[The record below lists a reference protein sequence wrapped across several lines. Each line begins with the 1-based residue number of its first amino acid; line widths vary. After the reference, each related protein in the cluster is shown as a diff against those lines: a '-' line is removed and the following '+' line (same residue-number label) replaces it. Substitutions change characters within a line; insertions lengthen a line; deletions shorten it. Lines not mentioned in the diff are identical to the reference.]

1 MSTSEPVMVNN
12 GDRTYVSLH
21 THSTHSIGDGIST
34 PDDLAKRAAELG
46 MPAMA
51 LTDHGRMSGLVSFEK
66 ACHEHNVKPIMGME
80 AYCCGIGRSRTERKN
95 YTMDTRDLVGKPGH
109 EKSCYHLILLAKDET
124 GYDNLCRL
132 TTESYA
138 TGFYYKPRI
147 DYGLLHE
154 HRDGLIVCSACV
166 LGELSMAV
174 QDDDIDK
181 ARRVIDWFRG
191 EFGDDYFVEVQNHG
205 LPMELNAMRTLREL
219 ADDSDVRTIVTNDSH
234 YTLKGD
240 AKLQKTVMLINRH
253 KSWAD
258 ADVRGSF
265 FDDAS
270 VDGQRAIED
279 EHGGEGDSDPIF
291 ETSSELYVK
300 SYDEMVEA
308 LRPNG
313 GEDGRVER
321 ELANTLE
328 IAERCEYEI
337 PFIDPSDTDAYIL
350 PKYDVTTDVRYE
362 EYERSSF
369 AIPDYITK
377 ACVKELRD
385 EGHDE
390 VNEISDYLDAS
401 DMEALR
407 FLMWLCEDGMHR
419 RVIPK
424 IDAGGNPMPEEMWIR
439 NKPEGMHVIHTHKS
453 PDEQWVRHQVEA
465 GRTRDDMIQ
474 EYRDRLAY
482 ETGVVV
488 AKRFVNYF
496 LIVQSYVN
504 YVRAQGE
511 MVGPGRGCVTPDTM
525 ILTPNGA
532 KQISKMHVGDY
543 VYDEKGDICPITKV
557 HQYNVHESMTDLTI
571 FQGGHI
577 RLTDD
582 HMVLIAPAVH
592 TQHYEEASN
601 PNNKYRQYDDIAPMT
616 QRTWVHASQ
625 IHKGDWVFVPIPSRQ
640 RTIVDRFDL
649 AQFIPDNIKDRC
661 VVTDDAIIRH
671 VGFGN
676 GHSTN
681 ALCIH
686 AISRATGISRNA
698 LHDYIRN
705 RVVTQQATIS
715 RLNEYMLQYGLTAE
729 EWKMQFTGYHHD
741 EICPRYID
749 MNSDL
754 ARFVGYYI
762 ADGDVH
768 RGVIDLAF
776 NTNDTTYINEYAQ
789 LSQRIFGQQMSLEVH
804 ANKPNLTTGHITSPI
819 IAAFIKSLV
828 PDTVENKRIPQ
839 LFMEQNDAFT
849 LSLLTGLIDGDG
861 SIRDKGKIKYTS
873 ISKTLIY
880 QIRFLFLSLG
890 EIGTV
895 FTRHHVNHPTWHD
908 SYTLSY
914 TTSPLF
920 EKLFNVPDKKGRQGT
935 HTVTTID
942 GYICMR
948 VKNNAQFNYK
958 GTVYDLTVDTQSE
971 PSYTTEAGI
980 IHNSGAGSLLNYL
993 SGITSVDPIPN
1004 DLLFFRFLNKDRKGY
1019 PDIDVDFSSH
1029 GRDDILWPHLREVY
1043 GKDSTAM
1050 VAAYT
1055 YFWGKAA
1062 IKAASRVLFDCS
1074 SCRTM
1079 TPEQRRAGKDESITL
1094 SNALCDLIDNRPHLD
1109 LSDELTDETDANGR
1123 PLGNEPLK
1131 ALIKTDRRY
1140 QQIIDLALML
1150 QGMISGESQ
1159 HASAYI
1165 LSPHPIV
1172 DKLPL
1177 MVSKDERER
1186 STASGEPV
1194 QDYIIQYDG
1203 REIQDQLGYVK
1214 MDLLCINDLE
1224 VITQTIKKIHD
1235 AYGVDIDID
1244 NIPFD
1249 CKTTFD
1255 LLRQGK
1261 TAGVFQFDGSPVPK
1275 RLITEGKADSL
1286 NDLSMINA
1294 LDRPGALNMGMD
1306 KEFIERKRDKG
1317 KIEYFSPDAEDILKD
1332 TYGLACVA
1340 RDSIVMTSEGE
1351 KYIQDIH
1358 VGDKVL
1364 AEDCQWHNVS
1374 AWYDKG
1380 IRETLRIR
1388 TDFGGELVCTPD
1400 HKILTSDGW
1409 VRADQLRK
1417 GMLIK
1422 GAMPS
1427 DMPDGVNNVRS
1438 IEPLDLQDW
1447 LIGLFLADGHSPKHG
1462 VPNISCGSRENA
1474 ERIAEIARTVLPDMQ
1489 NIHLTMTDG
1498 REHGSGVTWHVVFAQ
1513 TPSGTHN
1520 GHFGKQAVQN
1530 DMNALLKQYGLFG
1543 KVKDEKKWPEKY
1555 SFSTIIGIIEG
1566 DGTDQAQIL
1575 TLKHHDLAYSVYK
1588 ALLEYGIHASIYL
1601 RGDKLAWIVS
1611 YSDIEHRIRPIARDY
1626 SGHDGCNGY
1635 YIPRKYLERYHD
1647 DMNIPYCIRVRYLA
1661 GKRNHM
1667 TPGVNLVKARQH
1679 FGWSCHD
1686 DEHPTWG
1693 KILSVMPD
1701 GMHHVY
1707 DITVDDNH
1715 SFLCNDLFLSNCFQ
1729 ESLMLLSENKNIV
1742 GFTPGEADTMRKI
1755 LAHKDKAKI
1764 KGIVG
1769 KAHDRAAQNNV
1780 PKEIVDEFCDMAV
1793 ASGSYSFNRSH
1804 SLAYALIAYRG
1815 AFLKTFFPDC
1825 FLSSVAQIKPQM
1837 KGKDK
1842 IPDYLNEARQL
1853 GVELRPPHVNWSDI
1867 GFSVPE
1873 PHVIAYGLERIK
1885 GVGAAAQTIVDERH
1899 AHGEFTDITDFCCR
1913 VPKSVTKTA
1922 LKALVS
1928 AGALDNLGWTRRAL
1942 EASVG
1947 DLAEFRKKWFKEREK
1962 NVGQLSLGLDIGTSV
1977 SATGDGS
1984 DDAGRT
1990 VSDVDAFYADG
2001 RHHNDHGTILMPPTT
2016 EEFPPYQMMER
2027 EHEAFGM
2034 YFSVT
2039 PEDWSQLARLEADE
2053 WLEGKRKES
2062 ARQNREGVEIGGKRY
2077 RIINVSDV
2085 PSLPDSM
2092 RVVFTAMVEDVT
2104 PKFGDTRGYRLFKS
2118 GKGAMVFLIDWG
2130 VGAEG
2135 RFGFSPSESRV
2146 RLTCFER
2153 VWNGMPKPSPNAVV
2167 LVWGRVNVSDKFP
2180 TSVIADGVRTLQYDA
2195 VRFQGRKERA
2205 DELMGRL
2212 RDIAARA
2219 SDPSSVAYLIPRVS
2233 LPDRNAYDR
2242 FVADHVMHAKYD
2254 DLYGMAIVTYD
2265 GCADDDSDRVMRLAQ
2280 TVGMVRYARDKYGAT
2295 VTKVRLPMAESE
2307 LARRF

>member
-34 PDDLAKRAAELG
+34 PGDLAKRAAELG

-95 YTMDTRDLVGKPGH
+95 YTMDTRDLAGKPGH

-147 DYGLLHE
+147 DYELLHE

-313 GEDGRVER
+313 GEGGRVER

-337 PFIDPSDTDAYIL
+337 PFIDPSDTDAYFL

-453 PDEQWVRHQVEA
+453 PDEQWVRKQVEA

-511 MVGPGRGCVTPDTM
+511 MVGPGRG
-525 ILTPNGA
+525 
-532 KQISKMHVGDY
+532 
-543 VYDEKGDICPITKV
+543 
-557 HQYNVHESMTDLTI
+557 
-571 FQGGHI
+571 
-577 RLTDD
+577 
-582 HMVLIAPAVH
+582 
-592 TQHYEEASN
+592 
-601 PNNKYRQYDDIAPMT
+601 
-616 QRTWVHASQ
+616 
-625 IHKGDWVFVPIPSRQ
+625 
-640 RTIVDRFDL
+640 
-649 AQFIPDNIKDRC
+649 
-661 VVTDDAIIRH
+661 
-671 VGFGN
+671 
-676 GHSTN
+676 
-681 ALCIH
+681 
-686 AISRATGISRNA
+686 
-698 LHDYIRN
+698 
-705 RVVTQQATIS
+705 
-715 RLNEYMLQYGLTAE
+715 
-729 EWKMQFTGYHHD
+729 
-741 EICPRYID
+741 
-749 MNSDL
+749 
-754 ARFVGYYI
+754 
-762 ADGDVH
+762 
-768 RGVIDLAF
+768 
-776 NTNDTTYINEYAQ
+776 
-789 LSQRIFGQQMSLEVH
+789 
-804 ANKPNLTTGHITSPI
+804 
-819 IAAFIKSLV
+819 
-828 PDTVENKRIPQ
+828 
-839 LFMEQNDAFT
+839 
-849 LSLLTGLIDGDG
+849 
-861 SIRDKGKIKYTS
+861 
-873 ISKTLIY
+873 
-880 QIRFLFLSLG
+880 
-890 EIGTV
+890 
-895 FTRHHVNHPTWHD
+895 
-908 SYTLSY
+908 
-914 TTSPLF
+914 
-920 EKLFNVPDKKGRQGT
+920 
-935 HTVTTID
+935 
-942 GYICMR
+942 
-948 VKNNAQFNYK
+948 
-958 GTVYDLTVDTQSE
+958 
-971 PSYTTEAGI
+971 
-980 IHNSGAGSLLNYL
+980 SGAGSLLNYL

-1294 LDRPGALNMGMD
+1294 LDRPGSLNMGMD

-1409 VRADQLRK
+1409 VRADHLSK

-1427 DMPDGVNNVRS
+1427 DMPHGANVRT
-1438 IEPLDLQDW
+1438 IEPFDYKDW
-1447 LIGLFLADGHSPKHG
+1447 LIGLFLADGHSPKLG

-1635 YIPRKYLERYHD
+1635 YIPCKYLERYHY
-1647 DMNIPYCIRVRYLA
+1647 DMNIPYCVRKRYL
-1661 GKRNHM
+1661 GGTKNHM
-1667 TPGVNLVKARQH
+1667 TPGVNIVKVRQH

-1693 KILSVMPD
+1693 KILSVIPD

-1764 KGIVG
+1764 QGIVN
-1769 KAHDRAAQNNV
+1769 KAHDRAAQNSV
-1780 PKEIVDEFCDMAV
+1780 PKETVDEFCDMAV

>member
-1 MSTSEPVMVNN
+1 MEAPATTATTSS
-12 GDRTYVSLH
+12 RTYVSLH

-80 AYCCGIGRSRTERKN
+80 AYCCGIGRSRTERTN
-95 YTMDTRDLVGKPGH
+95 YTMDTRDLAGKPGH

-147 DYGLLHE
+147 DYDLLHE

-205 LPMELNAMRTLREL
+205 LSMELSAMQTLREL

-313 GEDGRVER
+313 GENGRVEQ

-350 PKYDVTTDVRYE
+350 PRYDVTTDVRYE

-390 VNEISDYLDAS
+390 VNKVSDYLDAG

-407 FLMWLCEDGMHR
+407 FLMWLCEDGLRR

-424 IDAGGNPMPEEMWIR
+424 IDAGGNPMPDEMWIR

-453 PDEQWVRHQVEA
+453 PDEQWVRKQVEA

-511 MVGPGRGCVTPDTM
+511 MVGPGRG
-525 ILTPNGA
+525 
-532 KQISKMHVGDY
+532 
-543 VYDEKGDICPITKV
+543 
-557 HQYNVHESMTDLTI
+557 
-571 FQGGHI
+571 
-577 RLTDD
+577 
-582 HMVLIAPAVH
+582 
-592 TQHYEEASN
+592 
-601 PNNKYRQYDDIAPMT
+601 
-616 QRTWVHASQ
+616 
-625 IHKGDWVFVPIPSRQ
+625 
-640 RTIVDRFDL
+640 
-649 AQFIPDNIKDRC
+649 
-661 VVTDDAIIRH
+661 
-671 VGFGN
+671 
-676 GHSTN
+676 
-681 ALCIH
+681 
-686 AISRATGISRNA
+686 
-698 LHDYIRN
+698 
-705 RVVTQQATIS
+705 
-715 RLNEYMLQYGLTAE
+715 
-729 EWKMQFTGYHHD
+729 
-741 EICPRYID
+741 
-749 MNSDL
+749 
-754 ARFVGYYI
+754 
-762 ADGDVH
+762 
-768 RGVIDLAF
+768 
-776 NTNDTTYINEYAQ
+776 
-789 LSQRIFGQQMSLEVH
+789 
-804 ANKPNLTTGHITSPI
+804 
-819 IAAFIKSLV
+819 
-828 PDTVENKRIPQ
+828 
-839 LFMEQNDAFT
+839 
-849 LSLLTGLIDGDG
+849 
-861 SIRDKGKIKYTS
+861 
-873 ISKTLIY
+873 
-880 QIRFLFLSLG
+880 
-890 EIGTV
+890 
-895 FTRHHVNHPTWHD
+895 
-908 SYTLSY
+908 
-914 TTSPLF
+914 
-920 EKLFNVPDKKGRQGT
+920 
-935 HTVTTID
+935 
-942 GYICMR
+942 
-948 VKNNAQFNYK
+948 
-958 GTVYDLTVDTQSE
+958 
-971 PSYTTEAGI
+971 
-980 IHNSGAGSLLNYL
+980 SGAGSLLNYL

-1043 GKDSTAM
+1043 GNDSTAM

-1062 IKAASRVLFDCS
+1062 IKAAARVLFDCS
-1074 SCRTM
+1074 SCRMM

-1109 LSDELTDETDANGR
+1109 LSDELTDKTDANGR

-1275 RLITEGKADSL
+1275 RLITEGSADSL

-1306 KEFIERKRDKG
+1306 KEFIERKRDKS
-1317 KIEYFSPDAEDILKD
+1317 KIKYFSPDAEEVLKK

-1340 RDSIVMTSEGE
+1340 RDSIVMTSDGE
-1351 KYIQDIH
+1351 KPIQDIRI
-1358 VGDKVL
+1358 GDKVL

-1380 IRETLRIR
+1380 VRDTLRIR

-1427 DMPDGVNNVRS
+1427 DMPHGANVRT
-1438 IEPLDLQDW
+1438 IEPLDYKDW
-1447 LIGLFLADGHSPKHG
+1447 LIGLFLANGHSPKHG

-1489 NIHLTMTDG
+1489 NIHLTMADG
-1498 REHGSGVTWHVVFAQ
+1498 HKYGAGITWHVVFSQ

-1520 GHFGKQAVQN
+1520 GHFGKQAVRN

-1566 DGTDQAQIL
+1566 DGTDQTQIL

-1647 DMNIPYCIRVRYLA
+1647 DMNIPYCVRKRYL
-1661 GKRNHM
+1661 GGTKNHM
-1667 TPGVNLVKARQH
+1667 TPGVNIVKVRQH

-1693 KILSVMPD
+1693 KILSVVPD

-1755 LAHKDKAKI
+1755 LAHKDQSKI
-1764 KGIVG
+1764 NDVLK
-1769 KAHDRAAQNNV
+1769 KAHERAAQNNV
-1780 PKEIVDEFCDMAV
+1780 PEDVVNQFCDMAE
-1793 ASGSYSFNRSH
+1793 AAGKYNFNSSH

-1825 FLSSVAQIKPQM
+1825 FLSSVSQIKPQM

-1942 EASVG
+1942 EASVD

-1962 NVGQLSLGLDIGTSV
+1962 NVGQLSLGLDLGTSV
-1977 SATGDGS
+1977 SVPGNGG
-1984 DDAGRT
+1984 DDAVRT
-1990 VSDVDAFYADG
+1990 VSDVDALYADG

-2034 YFSVT
+2034 YFSVM
-2039 PEDWSQLARLEADE
+2039 PEDWSQLSRLEADE

-2062 ARQNREGVEIGGKRY
+2062 ARQNRDGVEIEGKRY
-2077 RIINVSDV
+2077 RMINVSDV
-2085 PSLPDSM
+2085 PLLPDSM

-2104 PKFGDTRGYRLFKS
+2104 PKFGDTRGYRLFKN
-2118 GKGAMVFLIDWG
+2118 GKGATVFLIDWG

-2153 VWNGMPKPSPNAVV
+2153 VWSGMPKPSPNSVV
-2167 LVWGRVNVSDKFP
+2167 LVWGRVSVSDKFP
-2180 TSVIADGVRTLQYDA
+2180 TSVIADGVRMLPYDA
-2195 VRFQGRKERA
+2195 VRFQGRKEQS

-2212 RDIAARA
+2212 REIAARE
-2219 SDPSSVAYLIPRVS
+2219 SDPASTAYLVPRVS
-2233 LPDRNAYDR
+2233 LPSRQAYDR
-2242 FVADHVMHAKYD
+2242 FVADPLMHAKYD
-2254 DLYGMAIVTYD
+2254 DLYGTAIVTYD
-2265 GCADDDSDRVMRLAQ
+2265 GCDDDDADHIMRLAQ
-2280 TVGMVRYARDKYGAT
+2280 TMGMVRYARDKYGAT
-2295 VTKVRLPMAESE
+2295 VTKVRLPIAESE

>member
-1 MSTSEPVMVNN
+1 MSTSEPVMANN

-95 YTMDTRDLVGKPGH
+95 YTMDTRDLAGKPGH

-407 FLMWLCEDGMHR
+407 FLMWLCEDGLRR

-453 PDEQWVRHQVEA
+453 PDEQWVRKQVEA

-511 MVGPGRGCVTPDTM
+511 MVGPGRG
-525 ILTPNGA
+525 
-532 KQISKMHVGDY
+532 
-543 VYDEKGDICPITKV
+543 
-557 HQYNVHESMTDLTI
+557 
-571 FQGGHI
+571 
-577 RLTDD
+577 
-582 HMVLIAPAVH
+582 
-592 TQHYEEASN
+592 
-601 PNNKYRQYDDIAPMT
+601 
-616 QRTWVHASQ
+616 
-625 IHKGDWVFVPIPSRQ
+625 
-640 RTIVDRFDL
+640 
-649 AQFIPDNIKDRC
+649 
-661 VVTDDAIIRH
+661 
-671 VGFGN
+671 
-676 GHSTN
+676 
-681 ALCIH
+681 
-686 AISRATGISRNA
+686 
-698 LHDYIRN
+698 
-705 RVVTQQATIS
+705 
-715 RLNEYMLQYGLTAE
+715 
-729 EWKMQFTGYHHD
+729 
-741 EICPRYID
+741 
-749 MNSDL
+749 
-754 ARFVGYYI
+754 
-762 ADGDVH
+762 
-768 RGVIDLAF
+768 
-776 NTNDTTYINEYAQ
+776 
-789 LSQRIFGQQMSLEVH
+789 
-804 ANKPNLTTGHITSPI
+804 
-819 IAAFIKSLV
+819 
-828 PDTVENKRIPQ
+828 
-839 LFMEQNDAFT
+839 
-849 LSLLTGLIDGDG
+849 
-861 SIRDKGKIKYTS
+861 
-873 ISKTLIY
+873 
-880 QIRFLFLSLG
+880 
-890 EIGTV
+890 
-895 FTRHHVNHPTWHD
+895 
-908 SYTLSY
+908 
-914 TTSPLF
+914 
-920 EKLFNVPDKKGRQGT
+920 
-935 HTVTTID
+935 
-942 GYICMR
+942 
-948 VKNNAQFNYK
+948 
-958 GTVYDLTVDTQSE
+958 
-971 PSYTTEAGI
+971 
-980 IHNSGAGSLLNYL
+980 SGAGSLLNYL

-1109 LSDELTDETDANGR
+1109 LNDELTDETDANGR

-1294 LDRPGALNMGMD
+1294 LDRPGSLNMGMD

-1409 VRADQLRK
+1409 VRADHLSK

-1427 DMPDGVNNVRS
+1427 DMPHGANVRT
-1438 IEPLDLQDW
+1438 IEPFDYKDW
-1447 LIGLFLADGHSPKHG
+1447 LIGLFLADGHSPKLG

-1635 YIPRKYLERYHD
+1635 YIPCKYLERYHY
-1647 DMNIPYCIRVRYLA
+1647 DMNIPYCVRKRYL
-1661 GKRNHM
+1661 GGTKNHM
-1667 TPGVNLVKARQH
+1667 TPGVNIVKVRQH

-1693 KILSVMPD
+1693 KILSVIPD

-1764 KGIVG
+1764 QGIVN
-1769 KAHDRAAQNNV
+1769 KAHDRAAQNSV
-1780 PKEIVDEFCDMAV
+1780 PKETVDEFCDMAV

>member
-1 MSTSEPVMVNN
+1 MSTSEPVMANN

-95 YTMDTRDLVGKPGH
+95 YTMDTRDLAGKPGH

-407 FLMWLCEDGMHR
+407 FLMWLCEDGLRR

-453 PDEQWVRHQVEA
+453 PDEQWVRKQVEA

-511 MVGPGRGCVTPDTM
+511 MVGPGRG
-525 ILTPNGA
+525 
-532 KQISKMHVGDY
+532 
-543 VYDEKGDICPITKV
+543 
-557 HQYNVHESMTDLTI
+557 
-571 FQGGHI
+571 
-577 RLTDD
+577 
-582 HMVLIAPAVH
+582 
-592 TQHYEEASN
+592 
-601 PNNKYRQYDDIAPMT
+601 
-616 QRTWVHASQ
+616 
-625 IHKGDWVFVPIPSRQ
+625 
-640 RTIVDRFDL
+640 
-649 AQFIPDNIKDRC
+649 
-661 VVTDDAIIRH
+661 
-671 VGFGN
+671 
-676 GHSTN
+676 
-681 ALCIH
+681 
-686 AISRATGISRNA
+686 
-698 LHDYIRN
+698 
-705 RVVTQQATIS
+705 
-715 RLNEYMLQYGLTAE
+715 
-729 EWKMQFTGYHHD
+729 
-741 EICPRYID
+741 
-749 MNSDL
+749 
-754 ARFVGYYI
+754 
-762 ADGDVH
+762 
-768 RGVIDLAF
+768 
-776 NTNDTTYINEYAQ
+776 
-789 LSQRIFGQQMSLEVH
+789 
-804 ANKPNLTTGHITSPI
+804 
-819 IAAFIKSLV
+819 
-828 PDTVENKRIPQ
+828 
-839 LFMEQNDAFT
+839 
-849 LSLLTGLIDGDG
+849 
-861 SIRDKGKIKYTS
+861 
-873 ISKTLIY
+873 
-880 QIRFLFLSLG
+880 
-890 EIGTV
+890 
-895 FTRHHVNHPTWHD
+895 
-908 SYTLSY
+908 
-914 TTSPLF
+914 
-920 EKLFNVPDKKGRQGT
+920 
-935 HTVTTID
+935 
-942 GYICMR
+942 
-948 VKNNAQFNYK
+948 
-958 GTVYDLTVDTQSE
+958 
-971 PSYTTEAGI
+971 
-980 IHNSGAGSLLNYL
+980 SGAGSLLNYL

-1109 LSDELTDETDANGR
+1109 LNDELTDETDANGR

-1294 LDRPGALNMGMD
+1294 LDRPGSLNMGMD

-1409 VRADQLRK
+1409 VRADHLSK

-1427 DMPDGVNNVRS
+1427 DMPHGANVRT
-1438 IEPLDLQDW
+1438 IEPFDYKDW
-1447 LIGLFLADGHSPKHG
+1447 LIGLFLADGHSPKLG

-1635 YIPRKYLERYHD
+1635 YIPCKYLERYHY
-1647 DMNIPYCIRVRYLA
+1647 DMNIPYCVRKRYL
-1661 GKRNHM
+1661 GGTKNHM
-1667 TPGVNLVKARQH
+1667 TPRVNIVKVRQH

-1693 KILSVMPD
+1693 KILSVIPD

-1764 KGIVG
+1764 QGIVN
-1769 KAHDRAAQNNV
+1769 KAHDRAAQNSV
-1780 PKEIVDEFCDMAV
+1780 PKETVDEFCDMAV

>member
-34 PDDLAKRAAELG
+34 PGDLAKRAAELG

-95 YTMDTRDLVGKPGH
+95 YTMDTRDLAGKPGH

-147 DYGLLHE
+147 DYELLHE

-313 GEDGRVER
+313 GEGGRVER

-337 PFIDPSDTDAYIL
+337 PFIDPSDTDAYFL

-385 EGHDE
+385 EGHEE

-453 PDEQWVRHQVEA
+453 PDEQWVKKQVEA

-511 MVGPGRGCVTPDTM
+511 MVGPGRG
-525 ILTPNGA
+525 
-532 KQISKMHVGDY
+532 
-543 VYDEKGDICPITKV
+543 
-557 HQYNVHESMTDLTI
+557 
-571 FQGGHI
+571 
-577 RLTDD
+577 
-582 HMVLIAPAVH
+582 
-592 TQHYEEASN
+592 
-601 PNNKYRQYDDIAPMT
+601 
-616 QRTWVHASQ
+616 
-625 IHKGDWVFVPIPSRQ
+625 
-640 RTIVDRFDL
+640 
-649 AQFIPDNIKDRC
+649 
-661 VVTDDAIIRH
+661 
-671 VGFGN
+671 
-676 GHSTN
+676 
-681 ALCIH
+681 
-686 AISRATGISRNA
+686 
-698 LHDYIRN
+698 
-705 RVVTQQATIS
+705 
-715 RLNEYMLQYGLTAE
+715 
-729 EWKMQFTGYHHD
+729 
-741 EICPRYID
+741 
-749 MNSDL
+749 
-754 ARFVGYYI
+754 
-762 ADGDVH
+762 
-768 RGVIDLAF
+768 
-776 NTNDTTYINEYAQ
+776 
-789 LSQRIFGQQMSLEVH
+789 
-804 ANKPNLTTGHITSPI
+804 
-819 IAAFIKSLV
+819 
-828 PDTVENKRIPQ
+828 
-839 LFMEQNDAFT
+839 
-849 LSLLTGLIDGDG
+849 
-861 SIRDKGKIKYTS
+861 
-873 ISKTLIY
+873 
-880 QIRFLFLSLG
+880 
-890 EIGTV
+890 
-895 FTRHHVNHPTWHD
+895 
-908 SYTLSY
+908 
-914 TTSPLF
+914 
-920 EKLFNVPDKKGRQGT
+920 
-935 HTVTTID
+935 
-942 GYICMR
+942 
-948 VKNNAQFNYK
+948 
-958 GTVYDLTVDTQSE
+958 
-971 PSYTTEAGI
+971 
-980 IHNSGAGSLLNYL
+980 SGAGSLLNYL

-1294 LDRPGALNMGMD
+1294 LDRPGSLNMGMD

-1409 VRADQLRK
+1409 VRADHLSK

-1427 DMPDGVNNVRS
+1427 DMPHGANVRT
-1438 IEPLDLQDW
+1438 IEPFDYKDW
-1447 LIGLFLADGHSPKHG
+1447 LIGLFLADGHSPKLG

-1635 YIPRKYLERYHD
+1635 YIPCKYLERYHY
-1647 DMNIPYCIRVRYLA
+1647 DMNIPYCVRKRYL
-1661 GKRNHM
+1661 GGTKNHM
-1667 TPGVNLVKARQH
+1667 TPGVNIVKVRQH

-1693 KILSVMPD
+1693 KILSVIPD

-1764 KGIVG
+1764 QGIVN
-1769 KAHDRAAQNNV
+1769 KAHDRAAQNSV
-1780 PKEIVDEFCDMAV
+1780 PKETVDEFCDMAV

>member
-1 MSTSEPVMVNN
+1 MVNN

-34 PDDLAKRAAELG
+34 PGDLAKRAAELG

-95 YTMDTRDLVGKPGH
+95 YTMDTRDLAGKPGH

-147 DYGLLHE
+147 DYELLHE

-313 GEDGRVER
+313 GEGGRVER

-337 PFIDPSDTDAYIL
+337 PFIDPSDTDAYFL

-453 PDEQWVRHQVEA
+453 PDEQWVRKQVEA

-511 MVGPGRGCVTPDTM
+511 MVGPGRG
-525 ILTPNGA
+525 
-532 KQISKMHVGDY
+532 
-543 VYDEKGDICPITKV
+543 
-557 HQYNVHESMTDLTI
+557 
-571 FQGGHI
+571 
-577 RLTDD
+577 
-582 HMVLIAPAVH
+582 
-592 TQHYEEASN
+592 
-601 PNNKYRQYDDIAPMT
+601 
-616 QRTWVHASQ
+616 
-625 IHKGDWVFVPIPSRQ
+625 
-640 RTIVDRFDL
+640 
-649 AQFIPDNIKDRC
+649 
-661 VVTDDAIIRH
+661 
-671 VGFGN
+671 
-676 GHSTN
+676 
-681 ALCIH
+681 
-686 AISRATGISRNA
+686 
-698 LHDYIRN
+698 
-705 RVVTQQATIS
+705 
-715 RLNEYMLQYGLTAE
+715 
-729 EWKMQFTGYHHD
+729 
-741 EICPRYID
+741 
-749 MNSDL
+749 
-754 ARFVGYYI
+754 
-762 ADGDVH
+762 
-768 RGVIDLAF
+768 
-776 NTNDTTYINEYAQ
+776 
-789 LSQRIFGQQMSLEVH
+789 
-804 ANKPNLTTGHITSPI
+804 
-819 IAAFIKSLV
+819 
-828 PDTVENKRIPQ
+828 
-839 LFMEQNDAFT
+839 
-849 LSLLTGLIDGDG
+849 
-861 SIRDKGKIKYTS
+861 
-873 ISKTLIY
+873 
-880 QIRFLFLSLG
+880 
-890 EIGTV
+890 
-895 FTRHHVNHPTWHD
+895 
-908 SYTLSY
+908 
-914 TTSPLF
+914 
-920 EKLFNVPDKKGRQGT
+920 
-935 HTVTTID
+935 
-942 GYICMR
+942 
-948 VKNNAQFNYK
+948 
-958 GTVYDLTVDTQSE
+958 
-971 PSYTTEAGI
+971 
-980 IHNSGAGSLLNYL
+980 SGAGSLLNYL

-1294 LDRPGALNMGMD
+1294 LDRPGSLNMGMD

-1409 VRADQLRK
+1409 VRADHLSK

-1427 DMPDGVNNVRS
+1427 DMPHGANVRT
-1438 IEPLDLQDW
+1438 IEPFDYKDW
-1447 LIGLFLADGHSPKHG
+1447 LIGLFLADGHSPKLG

-1635 YIPRKYLERYHD
+1635 YIPCKYLERYHY
-1647 DMNIPYCIRVRYLA
+1647 DMNIPYCVRKRYL
-1661 GKRNHM
+1661 GGTKNHM
-1667 TPGVNLVKARQH
+1667 TPGVNIVKVRQH

-1693 KILSVMPD
+1693 KILSVIPD

-1764 KGIVG
+1764 QGIVN
-1769 KAHDRAAQNNV
+1769 KAHDRAAQNSV
-1780 PKEIVDEFCDMAV
+1780 PKETVDEFCDMAV

>member
-34 PDDLAKRAAELG
+34 PGDLAKRAAELG

-95 YTMDTRDLVGKPGH
+95 YTMDTRDLAGKPGH

-147 DYGLLHE
+147 DYELLHE

-313 GEDGRVER
+313 GEGGRVER

-337 PFIDPSDTDAYIL
+337 PFIDPSDTDAYFL

-453 PDEQWVRHQVEA
+453 PDEQWVRKQVEA

-511 MVGPGRGCVTPDTM
+511 MVGPGRG
-525 ILTPNGA
+525 
-532 KQISKMHVGDY
+532 
-543 VYDEKGDICPITKV
+543 
-557 HQYNVHESMTDLTI
+557 
-571 FQGGHI
+571 
-577 RLTDD
+577 
-582 HMVLIAPAVH
+582 
-592 TQHYEEASN
+592 
-601 PNNKYRQYDDIAPMT
+601 
-616 QRTWVHASQ
+616 
-625 IHKGDWVFVPIPSRQ
+625 
-640 RTIVDRFDL
+640 
-649 AQFIPDNIKDRC
+649 
-661 VVTDDAIIRH
+661 
-671 VGFGN
+671 
-676 GHSTN
+676 
-681 ALCIH
+681 
-686 AISRATGISRNA
+686 
-698 LHDYIRN
+698 
-705 RVVTQQATIS
+705 
-715 RLNEYMLQYGLTAE
+715 
-729 EWKMQFTGYHHD
+729 
-741 EICPRYID
+741 
-749 MNSDL
+749 
-754 ARFVGYYI
+754 
-762 ADGDVH
+762 
-768 RGVIDLAF
+768 
-776 NTNDTTYINEYAQ
+776 
-789 LSQRIFGQQMSLEVH
+789 
-804 ANKPNLTTGHITSPI
+804 
-819 IAAFIKSLV
+819 
-828 PDTVENKRIPQ
+828 
-839 LFMEQNDAFT
+839 
-849 LSLLTGLIDGDG
+849 
-861 SIRDKGKIKYTS
+861 
-873 ISKTLIY
+873 
-880 QIRFLFLSLG
+880 
-890 EIGTV
+890 
-895 FTRHHVNHPTWHD
+895 
-908 SYTLSY
+908 
-914 TTSPLF
+914 
-920 EKLFNVPDKKGRQGT
+920 
-935 HTVTTID
+935 
-942 GYICMR
+942 
-948 VKNNAQFNYK
+948 
-958 GTVYDLTVDTQSE
+958 
-971 PSYTTEAGI
+971 
-980 IHNSGAGSLLNYL
+980 SGAGSLLNYL

-1294 LDRPGALNMGMD
+1294 LDRPGSLNMGMD

-1409 VRADQLRK
+1409 VRADHLSK

-1427 DMPDGVNNVRS
+1427 DMPHGANVRT
-1438 IEPLDLQDW
+1438 IEPFDYKDW
-1447 LIGLFLADGHSPKHG
+1447 LIGLFLADGHSPKLG

-1635 YIPRKYLERYHD
+1635 YIPCKYLERYHY
-1647 DMNIPYCIRVRYLA
+1647 DMNIPYCVRKRYL
-1661 GKRNHM
+1661 GGTKNHM
-1667 TPGVNLVKARQH
+1667 TPRVNIVKVRQH

-1693 KILSVMPD
+1693 KILSVIPD

-1764 KGIVG
+1764 QGIVN
-1769 KAHDRAAQNNV
+1769 KAHDRAAQNSV
-1780 PKEIVDEFCDMAV
+1780 PKETVDEFCDMAV

>member
-1 MSTSEPVMVNN
+1 MEGRMETPTTTATSNSH
-12 GDRTYVSLH
+12 TYVSLH

-34 PDDLAKRAAELG
+34 PDDLARRAAELG

-80 AYCCGIGRSRTERKN
+80 AYCCGIGRSRTERTN
-95 YTMDTRDLVGKPGH
+95 YTMETRDLAGKPGH

-147 DYGLLHE
+147 DYELLHE

-219 ADDSDVRTIVTNDSH
+219 ADDSDVRTVVTNDSH

-385 EGHDE
+385 EGHDD

-407 FLMWLCEDGMHR
+407 FLMWLCEDGLRR

-439 NKPEGMHVIHTHKS
+439 NKPKGMHVIHTHKS
-453 PDEQWVRHQVEA
+453 PDEQWVRKQVEA
-465 GRTRDDMIQ
+465 GKTRDDMIQ

-511 MVGPGRGCVTPDTM
+511 MVGPGRG
-525 ILTPNGA
+525 
-532 KQISKMHVGDY
+532 
-543 VYDEKGDICPITKV
+543 
-557 HQYNVHESMTDLTI
+557 
-571 FQGGHI
+571 
-577 RLTDD
+577 
-582 HMVLIAPAVH
+582 
-592 TQHYEEASN
+592 
-601 PNNKYRQYDDIAPMT
+601 
-616 QRTWVHASQ
+616 
-625 IHKGDWVFVPIPSRQ
+625 
-640 RTIVDRFDL
+640 
-649 AQFIPDNIKDRC
+649 
-661 VVTDDAIIRH
+661 
-671 VGFGN
+671 
-676 GHSTN
+676 
-681 ALCIH
+681 
-686 AISRATGISRNA
+686 
-698 LHDYIRN
+698 
-705 RVVTQQATIS
+705 
-715 RLNEYMLQYGLTAE
+715 
-729 EWKMQFTGYHHD
+729 
-741 EICPRYID
+741 
-749 MNSDL
+749 
-754 ARFVGYYI
+754 
-762 ADGDVH
+762 
-768 RGVIDLAF
+768 
-776 NTNDTTYINEYAQ
+776 
-789 LSQRIFGQQMSLEVH
+789 
-804 ANKPNLTTGHITSPI
+804 
-819 IAAFIKSLV
+819 
-828 PDTVENKRIPQ
+828 
-839 LFMEQNDAFT
+839 
-849 LSLLTGLIDGDG
+849 
-861 SIRDKGKIKYTS
+861 
-873 ISKTLIY
+873 
-880 QIRFLFLSLG
+880 
-890 EIGTV
+890 
-895 FTRHHVNHPTWHD
+895 
-908 SYTLSY
+908 
-914 TTSPLF
+914 
-920 EKLFNVPDKKGRQGT
+920 
-935 HTVTTID
+935 
-942 GYICMR
+942 
-948 VKNNAQFNYK
+948 
-958 GTVYDLTVDTQSE
+958 
-971 PSYTTEAGI
+971 
-980 IHNSGAGSLLNYL
+980 SGAGSLLNYL

-1294 LDRPGALNMGMD
+1294 LDRPGSLNMGMD

-1317 KIEYFSPDAEDILKD
+1317 KIEYFSPDAEDVLKD

-1409 VRADQLRK
+1409 VRADQLSK

-1427 DMPDGVNNVRS
+1427 DMPHGANVRT
-1438 IEPLDLQDW
+1438 IEPIDYKDW
-1447 LIGLFLADGHSPKHG
+1447 LVGLFLANGHSPKLG

-1489 NIHLTMTDG
+1489 NIHLTMADG
-1498 REHGSGVTWHVVFAQ
+1498 HKYGAGITWHVVFSQ

-1566 DGTDQAQIL
+1566 DGTDQTQIL

-1601 RGDKLAWIVS
+1601 RRDKLAWIVS

-1647 DMNIPYCIRVRYLA
+1647 DMSIPYCVRKRYLS
-1661 GKRNHM
+1661 GTKNHM
-1667 TPGVNLVKARQH
+1667 TPGVNIVKVRQH

-1764 KGIVG
+1764 QGIVD

-1793 ASGSYSFNRSH
+1793 ASGSYSFNHCLSGDTLLYRAGASNKDKKFPTNEITVEEVYRRFNASAARNSHDASIRAEDPNDGLFVICRDADGRARKHKVKNVFKQGVQPLYEVKLENGKSGKFTANHRLQTADGTYKRVDKLVIGEDTLWCCDFVYEKDHANASTNCTNGKHLGTTRTMGRVKRGQKGYPTYLSKIVSIEYVGDDMTYDVEIDSVEHNFFANGICSHNSH

-1885 GVGAAAQTIVDERH
+1885 GVGVAAQTIVDERH

-1928 AGALDNLGWTRRAL
+1928 AGALDGLGWTRRAL

-1947 DLAEFRKKWFKEREK
+1947 DLAEFRKKWFKDKEK
-1962 NVGQLSLGLDIGTSV
+1962 NTGQLSLGLDLGTSV
-1977 SATGDGS
+1977 SIPGN
-1984 DDAGRT
+1984 DAVRT
-1990 VSDVDAFYADG
+1990 TSNIDAFYADG

-2039 PEDWSQLARLEADE
+2039 PEDWSQLSRLEADE
-2053 WLEGKRKES
+2053 WLEKKRKES
-2062 ARQNREGVEIGGKRY
+2062 AHQDRDGVEIEGKRY
-2077 RIINVSDV
+2077 QMINVSDV

-2118 GKGAMVFLIDWG
+2118 GKGATVFLIDWG

-2153 VWNGMPKPSPNAVV
+2153 VWNGMPKPSPNSIV

-2180 TSVIADGVRTLQYDA
+2180 TSVIADGVRMLPYDT
-2195 VRFQGRKERA
+2195 VRFQGRKEQA
-2205 DELMGRL
+2205 DELMSRL

-2219 SDPSSVAYLIPRVS
+2219 NDPASTAYLVPRVS
-2233 LPDRNAYDR
+2233 LPNKHAYDR
-2242 FVADHVMHAKYD
+2242 FVADQLMHAKYD
-2254 DLYGMAIVTYD
+2254 DLYGTAIVTYD
-2265 GCADDDSDRVMRLAQ
+2265 GCDDDDANHVMRLAQ
-2280 TVGMVRYARDKYGAT
+2280 TMGMVRYARDKYGAT
-2295 VTKVRLPMAESE
+2295 VTKVRLPIAESE

>member
-1235 AYGVDIDID
+1235 AYGVDIDVGR
-1244 NIPFD
+1244 P
-1249 CKTTFD
+1249 CQSASSQRE
-1255 LLRQGK
+1255 RQ
-1261 TAGVFQFDGSPVPK
+1261 TA
-1275 RLITEGKADSL
+1275 
-1286 NDLSMINA
+1286 
-1294 LDRPGALNMGMD
+1294 
-1306 KEFIERKRDKG
+1306 
-1317 KIEYFSPDAEDILKD
+1317 
-1332 TYGLACVA
+1332 
-1340 RDSIVMTSEGE
+1340 
-1351 KYIQDIH
+1351 
-1358 VGDKVL
+1358 
-1364 AEDCQWHNVS
+1364 
-1374 AWYDKG
+1374 
-1380 IRETLRIR
+1380 
-1388 TDFGGELVCTPD
+1388 
-1400 HKILTSDGW
+1400 
-1409 VRADQLRK
+1409 
-1417 GMLIK
+1417 
-1422 GAMPS
+1422 
-1427 DMPDGVNNVRS
+1427 
-1438 IEPLDLQDW
+1438 
-1447 LIGLFLADGHSPKHG
+1447 
-1462 VPNISCGSRENA
+1462 
-1474 ERIAEIARTVLPDMQ
+1474 
-1489 NIHLTMTDG
+1489 
-1498 REHGSGVTWHVVFAQ
+1498 
-1513 TPSGTHN
+1513 
-1520 GHFGKQAVQN
+1520 
-1530 DMNALLKQYGLFG
+1530 
-1543 KVKDEKKWPEKY
+1543 
-1555 SFSTIIGIIEG
+1555 
-1566 DGTDQAQIL
+1566 
-1575 TLKHHDLAYSVYK
+1575 
-1588 ALLEYGIHASIYL
+1588 
-1601 RGDKLAWIVS
+1601 
-1611 YSDIEHRIRPIARDY
+1611 
-1626 SGHDGCNGY
+1626 
-1635 YIPRKYLERYHD
+1635 
-1647 DMNIPYCIRVRYLA
+1647 
-1661 GKRNHM
+1661 
-1667 TPGVNLVKARQH
+1667 
-1679 FGWSCHD
+1679 
-1686 DEHPTWG
+1686 
-1693 KILSVMPD
+1693 
-1701 GMHHVY
+1701 
-1707 DITVDDNH
+1707 
-1715 SFLCNDLFLSNCFQ
+1715 
-1729 ESLMLLSENKNIV
+1729 
-1742 GFTPGEADTMRKI
+1742 
-1755 LAHKDKAKI
+1755 
-1764 KGIVG
+1764 
-1769 KAHDRAAQNNV
+1769 
-1780 PKEIVDEFCDMAV
+1780 
-1793 ASGSYSFNRSH
+1793 
-1804 SLAYALIAYRG
+1804 
-1815 AFLKTFFPDC
+1815 
-1825 FLSSVAQIKPQM
+1825 
-1837 KGKDK
+1837 
-1842 IPDYLNEARQL
+1842 
-1853 GVELRPPHVNWSDI
+1853 
-1867 GFSVPE
+1867 
-1873 PHVIAYGLERIK
+1873 
-1885 GVGAAAQTIVDERH
+1885 
-1899 AHGEFTDITDFCCR
+1899 
-1913 VPKSVTKTA
+1913 
-1922 LKALVS
+1922 
-1928 AGALDNLGWTRRAL
+1928 
-1942 EASVG
+1942 
-1947 DLAEFRKKWFKEREK
+1947 
-1962 NVGQLSLGLDIGTSV
+1962 
-1977 SATGDGS
+1977 
-1984 DDAGRT
+1984 
-1990 VSDVDAFYADG
+1990 
-2001 RHHNDHGTILMPPTT
+2001 
-2016 EEFPPYQMMER
+2016 
-2027 EHEAFGM
+2027 
-2034 YFSVT
+2034 
-2039 PEDWSQLARLEADE
+2039 
-2053 WLEGKRKES
+2053 
-2062 ARQNREGVEIGGKRY
+2062 
-2077 RIINVSDV
+2077 
-2085 PSLPDSM
+2085 
-2092 RVVFTAMVEDVT
+2092 
-2104 PKFGDTRGYRLFKS
+2104 
-2118 GKGAMVFLIDWG
+2118 
-2130 VGAEG
+2130 
-2135 RFGFSPSESRV
+2135 
-2146 RLTCFER
+2146 
-2153 VWNGMPKPSPNAVV
+2153 
-2167 LVWGRVNVSDKFP
+2167 
-2180 TSVIADGVRTLQYDA
+2180 
-2195 VRFQGRKERA
+2195 
-2205 DELMGRL
+2205 
-2212 RDIAARA
+2212 
-2219 SDPSSVAYLIPRVS
+2219 
-2233 LPDRNAYDR
+2233 
-2242 FVADHVMHAKYD
+2242 
-2254 DLYGMAIVTYD
+2254 
-2265 GCADDDSDRVMRLAQ
+2265 
-2280 TVGMVRYARDKYGAT
+2280 
-2295 VTKVRLPMAESE
+2295 
-2307 LARRF
+2307 

>member
-1 MSTSEPVMVNN
+1 MSTSEPVMANN

-66 ACHEHNVKPIMGME
+66 ACHEYNVKPIMGME
-80 AYCCGIGRSRTERKN
+80 AYCCGIGRSRTKRKN
-95 YTMDTRDLVGKPGH
+95 YTMDTRDLAGKPGH

-219 ADDSDVRTIVTNDSH
+219 ADDNDVRTIVTNDSH

-337 PFIDPSDTDAYIL
+337 PFIDPSDTDAYFL

-385 EGHDE
+385 EGHEE
-390 VNEISDYLDAS
+390 VNEVSDYLDAS

-407 FLMWLCEDGMHR
+407 FLMWLCEDGLR
-419 RVIPK
+419 KRVIPK
-424 IDAGGNPMPEEMWIR
+424 INAGGNPMPEEMWIR

-453 PDEQWVRHQVEA
+453 PDEQWVKKQVEA
-465 GRTRDDMIQ
+465 GKTRDDMIQ

-511 MVGPGRGCVTPDTM
+511 MVGPGRG
-525 ILTPNGA
+525 
-532 KQISKMHVGDY
+532 
-543 VYDEKGDICPITKV
+543 
-557 HQYNVHESMTDLTI
+557 
-571 FQGGHI
+571 
-577 RLTDD
+577 
-582 HMVLIAPAVH
+582 
-592 TQHYEEASN
+592 
-601 PNNKYRQYDDIAPMT
+601 
-616 QRTWVHASQ
+616 
-625 IHKGDWVFVPIPSRQ
+625 
-640 RTIVDRFDL
+640 
-649 AQFIPDNIKDRC
+649 
-661 VVTDDAIIRH
+661 
-671 VGFGN
+671 
-676 GHSTN
+676 
-681 ALCIH
+681 
-686 AISRATGISRNA
+686 
-698 LHDYIRN
+698 
-705 RVVTQQATIS
+705 
-715 RLNEYMLQYGLTAE
+715 
-729 EWKMQFTGYHHD
+729 
-741 EICPRYID
+741 
-749 MNSDL
+749 
-754 ARFVGYYI
+754 
-762 ADGDVH
+762 
-768 RGVIDLAF
+768 
-776 NTNDTTYINEYAQ
+776 
-789 LSQRIFGQQMSLEVH
+789 
-804 ANKPNLTTGHITSPI
+804 
-819 IAAFIKSLV
+819 
-828 PDTVENKRIPQ
+828 
-839 LFMEQNDAFT
+839 
-849 LSLLTGLIDGDG
+849 
-861 SIRDKGKIKYTS
+861 
-873 ISKTLIY
+873 
-880 QIRFLFLSLG
+880 
-890 EIGTV
+890 
-895 FTRHHVNHPTWHD
+895 
-908 SYTLSY
+908 
-914 TTSPLF
+914 
-920 EKLFNVPDKKGRQGT
+920 
-935 HTVTTID
+935 
-942 GYICMR
+942 
-948 VKNNAQFNYK
+948 
-958 GTVYDLTVDTQSE
+958 
-971 PSYTTEAGI
+971 
-980 IHNSGAGSLLNYL
+980 SGASSLLNYL

-1029 GRDDILWPHLREVY
+1029 GRDDILWPHLREAY

-1109 LSDELTDETDANGR
+1109 LRDELTDETDANGR

-1409 VRADQLRK
+1409 VRADQLSK

-1427 DMPDGVNNVRS
+1427 DMPHGANVRT
-1438 IEPLDLQDW
+1438 IEPIDYKDW

-1462 VPNISCGSRENA
+1462 VPKISCGSRENA

-1498 REHGSGVTWHVVFAQ
+1498 REHGLGVTWHVVFAQ

-1530 DMNALLKQYGLFG
+1530 DMNTLLKQYGLFG

-1566 DGTDQAQIL
+1566 DGTDQTQIL

-1611 YSDIEHRIRPIARDY
+1611 YSDVEHRIRPIARDY

-1667 TPGVNLVKARQH
+1667 TPGVSIVKARQH

-1693 KILSVMPD
+1693 KILSVVPD

-1764 KGIVG
+1764 KGIVD
-1769 KAHDRAAQNNV
+1769 KAHDRAAQNSV

-1928 AGALDNLGWTRRAL
+1928 AGALDNIGWTRRAL

-2062 ARQNREGVEIGGKRY
+2062 ARQNREGIEIGGKRY

-2118 GKGAMVFLIDWG
+2118 GKGATVFLIDWG

-2153 VWNGMPKPSPNAVV
+2153 VWNGMSKPSPNAVV

-2233 LPDRNAYDR
+2233 LPDRKTYDR

-2265 GCADDDSDRVMRLAQ
+2265 GCADDDSDRIMRLAQ

>member
-1 MSTSEPVMVNN
+1 METPTTTATSNSH
-12 GDRTYVSLH
+12 TYVSLH

-34 PDDLAKRAAELG
+34 PDDLARRAAELG

-80 AYCCGIGRSRTERKN
+80 AYCCGIGRSRTERTN
-95 YTMDTRDLVGKPGH
+95 YTMETRDLAGKPGH

-147 DYGLLHE
+147 DYELLHE

-219 ADDSDVRTIVTNDSH
+219 ADDSDVRTVVTNDSH

-385 EGHDE
+385 EGHDD

-407 FLMWLCEDGMHR
+407 FLMWLCEDGLRR

-439 NKPEGMHVIHTHKS
+439 NKPKGMHVIHTHKS
-453 PDEQWVRHQVEA
+453 PDEQWVRKQVEA
-465 GRTRDDMIQ
+465 GKTRDDMIQ

-511 MVGPGRGCVTPDTM
+511 MVGPGRG
-525 ILTPNGA
+525 
-532 KQISKMHVGDY
+532 
-543 VYDEKGDICPITKV
+543 
-557 HQYNVHESMTDLTI
+557 
-571 FQGGHI
+571 
-577 RLTDD
+577 
-582 HMVLIAPAVH
+582 
-592 TQHYEEASN
+592 
-601 PNNKYRQYDDIAPMT
+601 
-616 QRTWVHASQ
+616 
-625 IHKGDWVFVPIPSRQ
+625 
-640 RTIVDRFDL
+640 
-649 AQFIPDNIKDRC
+649 
-661 VVTDDAIIRH
+661 
-671 VGFGN
+671 
-676 GHSTN
+676 
-681 ALCIH
+681 
-686 AISRATGISRNA
+686 
-698 LHDYIRN
+698 
-705 RVVTQQATIS
+705 
-715 RLNEYMLQYGLTAE
+715 
-729 EWKMQFTGYHHD
+729 
-741 EICPRYID
+741 
-749 MNSDL
+749 
-754 ARFVGYYI
+754 
-762 ADGDVH
+762 
-768 RGVIDLAF
+768 
-776 NTNDTTYINEYAQ
+776 
-789 LSQRIFGQQMSLEVH
+789 
-804 ANKPNLTTGHITSPI
+804 
-819 IAAFIKSLV
+819 
-828 PDTVENKRIPQ
+828 
-839 LFMEQNDAFT
+839 
-849 LSLLTGLIDGDG
+849 
-861 SIRDKGKIKYTS
+861 
-873 ISKTLIY
+873 
-880 QIRFLFLSLG
+880 
-890 EIGTV
+890 
-895 FTRHHVNHPTWHD
+895 
-908 SYTLSY
+908 
-914 TTSPLF
+914 
-920 EKLFNVPDKKGRQGT
+920 
-935 HTVTTID
+935 
-942 GYICMR
+942 
-948 VKNNAQFNYK
+948 
-958 GTVYDLTVDTQSE
+958 
-971 PSYTTEAGI
+971 
-980 IHNSGAGSLLNYL
+980 SGAGSLLNYL

-1294 LDRPGALNMGMD
+1294 LDRPGSLNMGMD

-1317 KIEYFSPDAEDILKD
+1317 KIEYFSPDAEDVLKD

-1409 VRADQLRK
+1409 VRADQLSK

-1427 DMPDGVNNVRS
+1427 DMPHGANVRT
-1438 IEPLDLQDW
+1438 IEPIDYKDW
-1447 LIGLFLADGHSPKHG
+1447 LVGLFLANGHSPKLG

-1489 NIHLTMTDG
+1489 NIHLTMADG
-1498 REHGSGVTWHVVFAQ
+1498 HKYGAGITWHVVFSQ

-1566 DGTDQAQIL
+1566 DGTDQTQIL

-1601 RGDKLAWIVS
+1601 RRDKLAWIVS

-1647 DMNIPYCIRVRYLA
+1647 DMSIPYCVRKRYLS
-1661 GKRNHM
+1661 GTKNHM
-1667 TPGVNLVKARQH
+1667 TPGVNIVKVRQH

-1764 KGIVG
+1764 QGIVD

-1793 ASGSYSFNRSH
+1793 ASGSYSFNHCLSGDTLLYRAGASNKDKKFPTNEITVEEVYRRFNASAARNSHDASIRAEDPNDGLFVICRDADGRARKHKVKNVFKQGVQPLYEVKLENGKSGKFTANHRLQTADGTYKRVDKLVIGEDTLWCCDFVYEKDHANASTNCTNGKHLGTTRTMGRVKRGQKGYPTYLSKIVSIEYVGDDMTYDVEIDSVEHNFFANGICSHNSH

-1885 GVGAAAQTIVDERH
+1885 GVGVAAQTIVDERH

-1928 AGALDNLGWTRRAL
+1928 AGALDGLGWTRRAL

-1947 DLAEFRKKWFKEREK
+1947 DLAEFRKKWFKDKEK
-1962 NVGQLSLGLDIGTSV
+1962 NTGQLSLGLDLGTSV
-1977 SATGDGS
+1977 SIPGN
-1984 DDAGRT
+1984 DAVRT
-1990 VSDVDAFYADG
+1990 TSNIDAFYADG

-2039 PEDWSQLARLEADE
+2039 PEDWSQLSRLEADE
-2053 WLEGKRKES
+2053 WLEKKRKES
-2062 ARQNREGVEIGGKRY
+2062 AHQDRDGVEIEGKRY
-2077 RIINVSDV
+2077 QMINVSDV

-2118 GKGAMVFLIDWG
+2118 GKGATVFLIDWG

-2153 VWNGMPKPSPNAVV
+2153 VWNGMPKPSPNSIV

-2180 TSVIADGVRTLQYDA
+2180 TSVIADGVRMLPYDT
-2195 VRFQGRKERA
+2195 VRFQGRKEQA
-2205 DELMGRL
+2205 DELMSRL

-2219 SDPSSVAYLIPRVS
+2219 NDPASTAYLVPRVS
-2233 LPDRNAYDR
+2233 LPNKHAYDR
-2242 FVADHVMHAKYD
+2242 FVADQLMHAKYD
-2254 DLYGMAIVTYD
+2254 DLYGTAIVTYD
-2265 GCADDDSDRVMRLAQ
+2265 GCDDDDANHVMRLAQ
-2280 TVGMVRYARDKYGAT
+2280 TMGMVRYARDKYGAT
-2295 VTKVRLPMAESE
+2295 VTKVRLPIAESE

>member
-1 MSTSEPVMVNN
+1 METSAPTATSSSH
-12 GDRTYVSLH
+12 TYVSLH

-34 PDDLAKRAAELG
+34 PDDLARRAAELG

-80 AYCCGIGRSRTERKN
+80 AYCCGIGRSRTERTN
-95 YTMDTRDLVGKPGH
+95 YTMDTRDLTGKPGH

-147 DYGLLHE
+147 DYELLHE

-174 QDDDIDK
+174 QDNDIDK

-265 FDDAS
+265 FDDTS

-407 FLMWLCEDGMHR
+407 FLMWLCEDGLR
-419 RVIPK
+419 KRVIPK

-453 PDEQWVRHQVEA
+453 PDEQWVRKQVEA

-474 EYRDRLAY
+474 EYSDRLAY

-511 MVGPGRGCVTPDTM
+511 MVGPGRG
-525 ILTPNGA
+525 
-532 KQISKMHVGDY
+532 
-543 VYDEKGDICPITKV
+543 
-557 HQYNVHESMTDLTI
+557 
-571 FQGGHI
+571 
-577 RLTDD
+577 
-582 HMVLIAPAVH
+582 
-592 TQHYEEASN
+592 
-601 PNNKYRQYDDIAPMT
+601 
-616 QRTWVHASQ
+616 
-625 IHKGDWVFVPIPSRQ
+625 
-640 RTIVDRFDL
+640 
-649 AQFIPDNIKDRC
+649 
-661 VVTDDAIIRH
+661 
-671 VGFGN
+671 
-676 GHSTN
+676 
-681 ALCIH
+681 
-686 AISRATGISRNA
+686 
-698 LHDYIRN
+698 
-705 RVVTQQATIS
+705 
-715 RLNEYMLQYGLTAE
+715 
-729 EWKMQFTGYHHD
+729 
-741 EICPRYID
+741 
-749 MNSDL
+749 
-754 ARFVGYYI
+754 
-762 ADGDVH
+762 
-768 RGVIDLAF
+768 
-776 NTNDTTYINEYAQ
+776 
-789 LSQRIFGQQMSLEVH
+789 
-804 ANKPNLTTGHITSPI
+804 
-819 IAAFIKSLV
+819 
-828 PDTVENKRIPQ
+828 
-839 LFMEQNDAFT
+839 
-849 LSLLTGLIDGDG
+849 
-861 SIRDKGKIKYTS
+861 
-873 ISKTLIY
+873 
-880 QIRFLFLSLG
+880 
-890 EIGTV
+890 
-895 FTRHHVNHPTWHD
+895 
-908 SYTLSY
+908 
-914 TTSPLF
+914 
-920 EKLFNVPDKKGRQGT
+920 
-935 HTVTTID
+935 
-942 GYICMR
+942 
-948 VKNNAQFNYK
+948 
-958 GTVYDLTVDTQSE
+958 
-971 PSYTTEAGI
+971 
-980 IHNSGAGSLLNYL
+980 SGAGSLLNYL

-1109 LSDELTDETDANGR
+1109 LNDELTDETDANGR

-1186 STASGEPV
+1186 STASGVPV

-1294 LDRPGALNMGMD
+1294 LDRPGSLNMGMD

-1332 TYGLACVA
+1332 TYGLA
-1340 RDSIVMTSEGE
+1340 
-1351 KYIQDIH
+1351 
-1358 VGDKVL
+1358 
-1364 AEDCQWHNVS
+1364 
-1374 AWYDKG
+1374 
-1380 IRETLRIR
+1380 
-1388 TDFGGELVCTPD
+1388 
-1400 HKILTSDGW
+1400 
-1409 VRADQLRK
+1409 
-1417 GMLIK
+1417 
-1422 GAMPS
+1422 
-1427 DMPDGVNNVRS
+1427 
-1438 IEPLDLQDW
+1438 
-1447 LIGLFLADGHSPKHG
+1447 
-1462 VPNISCGSRENA
+1462 
-1474 ERIAEIARTVLPDMQ
+1474 
-1489 NIHLTMTDG
+1489 
-1498 REHGSGVTWHVVFAQ
+1498 
-1513 TPSGTHN
+1513 
-1520 GHFGKQAVQN
+1520 
-1530 DMNALLKQYGLFG
+1530 
-1543 KVKDEKKWPEKY
+1543 
-1555 SFSTIIGIIEG
+1555 
-1566 DGTDQAQIL
+1566 
-1575 TLKHHDLAYSVYK
+1575 
-1588 ALLEYGIHASIYL
+1588 
-1601 RGDKLAWIVS
+1601 
-1611 YSDIEHRIRPIARDY
+1611 
-1626 SGHDGCNGY
+1626 
-1635 YIPRKYLERYHD
+1635 
-1647 DMNIPYCIRVRYLA
+1647 
-1661 GKRNHM
+1661 
-1667 TPGVNLVKARQH
+1667 
-1679 FGWSCHD
+1679 
-1686 DEHPTWG
+1686 
-1693 KILSVMPD
+1693 
-1701 GMHHVY
+1701 
-1707 DITVDDNH
+1707 
-1715 SFLCNDLFLSNCFQ
+1715 CFQ

-1764 KGIVG
+1764 KGIVD

-1793 ASGSYSFNRSH
+1793 ASGSYSFNHCLSGDTLLYRAGTSDKDKKFSTNEITVEEVYRRFNASAARNSPDAPIRRKYRTEDPNNGLFVICRDADGRARQHKVKNVFKQGVQPLYEVKLENGKSGKFTANHRLQVADGTYKRVDELVIGEDALWCCDFVYEKDHDRYTLTNASTNGASGKYLGATRTMGRVKRGQQGYPTYLSKIVSIEYVGEDMTYDVEIDSVEHNFFANGICSHNSH

-1928 AGALDNLGWTRRAL
+1928 AGALDGLGWTRRAL

-1947 DLAEFRKKWFKEREK
+1947 DLAEFRKKWFKDKEK
-1962 NVGQLSLGLDIGTSV
+1962 NTGQMSLGLDLGTSI
-1977 SATGDGS
+1977 SIPGN
-1984 DDAGRT
+1984 DAVRT
-1990 VSDVDAFYADG
+1990 TSNIDAFYADG

-2039 PEDWSQLARLEADE
+2039 PEDWSQLSRLEADE
-2053 WLEGKRKES
+2053 WLEKKRKES
-2062 ARQNREGVEIGGKRY
+2062 AHQDRDGVEIEGKRY
-2077 RIINVSDV
+2077 QMINVSDV

-2092 RVVFTAMVEDVT
+2092 HVVFTAMVEDVT

-2118 GKGAMVFLIDWG
+2118 GKGATVFLIDWG

-2146 RLTCFER
+2146 HLTCFER
-2153 VWNGMPKPSPNAVV
+2153 VWNGMPKPSPNSIV

-2180 TSVIADGVRTLQYDA
+2180 TSVIADGVRMLPYDT
-2195 VRFQGRKERA
+2195 VRFQGRKEQA
-2205 DELMGRL
+2205 DELMSRL

-2219 SDPSSVAYLIPRVS
+2219 NDPASTAYLVPRVS
-2233 LPDRNAYDR
+2233 LPNKHAYDR
-2242 FVADHVMHAKYD
+2242 FVADQLMHAKYD
-2254 DLYGMAIVTYD
+2254 DLYGTAIVTYD
-2265 GCADDDSDRVMRLAQ
+2265 GCDDDDANHIMRLAQ
-2280 TVGMVRYARDKYGAT
+2280 TMGMVRYARDKYGAT
-2295 VTKVRLPMAESE
+2295 VTKVRLPIADSE

>member
-1 MSTSEPVMVNN
+1 METSAPTATSSSH
-12 GDRTYVSLH
+12 TYVSLH

-34 PDDLAKRAAELG
+34 PDDLARRAAELG

-80 AYCCGIGRSRTERKN
+80 AYCCGIGRSRTERTN
-95 YTMDTRDLVGKPGH
+95 YTMDTRDLAGKPGH

-147 DYGLLHE
+147 DYELLHE

-174 QDDDIDK
+174 QDNDIDK

-265 FDDAS
+265 FDDTS
-270 VDGQRAIED
+270 IDGQRAIED

-407 FLMWLCEDGMHR
+407 FLMWLCEDGLRR

-439 NKPEGMHVIHTHKS
+439 NKPKGMHVIHTHKS
-453 PDEQWVRHQVEA
+453 PDEQWVRKQVEA

-511 MVGPGRGCVTPDTM
+511 MVGPGRG
-525 ILTPNGA
+525 
-532 KQISKMHVGDY
+532 
-543 VYDEKGDICPITKV
+543 
-557 HQYNVHESMTDLTI
+557 
-571 FQGGHI
+571 
-577 RLTDD
+577 
-582 HMVLIAPAVH
+582 
-592 TQHYEEASN
+592 
-601 PNNKYRQYDDIAPMT
+601 
-616 QRTWVHASQ
+616 
-625 IHKGDWVFVPIPSRQ
+625 
-640 RTIVDRFDL
+640 
-649 AQFIPDNIKDRC
+649 
-661 VVTDDAIIRH
+661 
-671 VGFGN
+671 
-676 GHSTN
+676 
-681 ALCIH
+681 
-686 AISRATGISRNA
+686 
-698 LHDYIRN
+698 
-705 RVVTQQATIS
+705 
-715 RLNEYMLQYGLTAE
+715 
-729 EWKMQFTGYHHD
+729 
-741 EICPRYID
+741 
-749 MNSDL
+749 
-754 ARFVGYYI
+754 
-762 ADGDVH
+762 
-768 RGVIDLAF
+768 
-776 NTNDTTYINEYAQ
+776 
-789 LSQRIFGQQMSLEVH
+789 
-804 ANKPNLTTGHITSPI
+804 
-819 IAAFIKSLV
+819 
-828 PDTVENKRIPQ
+828 
-839 LFMEQNDAFT
+839 
-849 LSLLTGLIDGDG
+849 
-861 SIRDKGKIKYTS
+861 
-873 ISKTLIY
+873 
-880 QIRFLFLSLG
+880 
-890 EIGTV
+890 
-895 FTRHHVNHPTWHD
+895 
-908 SYTLSY
+908 
-914 TTSPLF
+914 
-920 EKLFNVPDKKGRQGT
+920 
-935 HTVTTID
+935 
-942 GYICMR
+942 
-948 VKNNAQFNYK
+948 
-958 GTVYDLTVDTQSE
+958 
-971 PSYTTEAGI
+971 
-980 IHNSGAGSLLNYL
+980 SGAGSLLNYL

-1123 PLGNEPLK
+1123 PLGNELLK

-1294 LDRPGALNMGMD
+1294 LDRPGSLNMGMD

-1340 RDSIVMTSEGE
+1340 QDSIVMTSEGE

-1358 VGDKVL
+1358 AGDKVL

-1409 VRADQLRK
+1409 VRADQLSK

-1427 DMPDGVNNVRS
+1427 DMPHGANVRT
-1438 IEPLDLQDW
+1438 IEPLDYKDW
-1447 LIGLFLADGHSPKHG
+1447 LIGLFLANGHSPKHG

-1489 NIHLTMTDG
+1489 NIHLTMADG
-1498 REHGSGVTWHVVFAQ
+1498 HKYGAGITWHVVFSQ

-1566 DGTDQAQIL
+1566 DGTDQTQIL

-1635 YIPRKYLERYHD
+1635 YIPRKYLERYHYD
-1647 DMNIPYCIRVRYLA
+1647 RNIPYCVRKRYL
-1661 GKRNHM
+1661 GGTKNHM
-1667 TPGVNLVKARQH
+1667 TPGVNIVKVRQH

-1693 KILSVMPD
+1693 KILSVVPD

-1764 KGIVG
+1764 KGIVD

-1793 ASGSYSFNRSH
+1793 ASGSYSFNHCLSGDTLLYRAGTSDKDKKFPTNEITVEEVYRRFNASAARNSPDAPIRRKYRAEDPNNGLFVICRDADGRARQHKVKNVFKQGVQPLYEVKLENGKSGKFTANHRLQVADGTYKRVDELVIGEDALWCCDFVYEKDHDRYTLTNASANCTNGKHLGTTRTMGRVKRGQKGYPTYLSKIVSIEYVGEDMTYDVEIDSVEHNFFANGICSHNSH

-1885 GVGAAAQTIVDERH
+1885 GVGVAAQTIVDERH

-1928 AGALDNLGWTRRAL
+1928 AGALDGLGWTRRAL

-1947 DLAEFRKKWFKEREK
+1947 DLAEFRKKWFKDKEK
-1962 NVGQLSLGLDIGTSV
+1962 NTGQMSLGLDLGTSI
-1977 SATGDGS
+1977 SIPGN
-1984 DDAGRT
+1984 DAVRT
-1990 VSDVDAFYADG
+1990 TSNIDAFYADG

-2039 PEDWSQLARLEADE
+2039 PEDWSQLSRLEADE
-2053 WLEGKRKES
+2053 WLEKKRKES
-2062 ARQNREGVEIGGKRY
+2062 AHQDRDGVEIEGKRY
-2077 RIINVSDV
+2077 QMINVSDV

-2092 RVVFTAMVEDVT
+2092 HVVFTAMVEDVT

-2118 GKGAMVFLIDWG
+2118 GKGATVFLIDWG

-2146 RLTCFER
+2146 HLTCFER
-2153 VWNGMPKPSPNAVV
+2153 VWNGMPKPSPNSIV

-2180 TSVIADGVRTLQYDA
+2180 TSVIADGVRMLPYDT
-2195 VRFQGRKERA
+2195 VRFQDRKEQA
-2205 DELMGRL
+2205 DELMSRL
-2212 RDIAARA
+2212 RDIAVRA
-2219 SDPSSVAYLIPRVS
+2219 NDPASTAYLVPRVS
-2233 LPDRNAYDR
+2233 LPNKHAYDR
-2242 FVADHVMHAKYD
+2242 FVADQLMHAKYD
-2254 DLYGMAIVTYD
+2254 DLYGTAIVTYD
-2265 GCADDDSDRVMRLAQ
+2265 GCDDDDANHIMRLAQ
-2280 TVGMVRYARDKYGAT
+2280 TMGMVRYARDKYGAT
-2295 VTKVRLPMAESE
+2295 VTKVRLPIAESE

>member
-1 MSTSEPVMVNN
+1 METPATTATSNSH
-12 GDRTYVSLH
+12 TYVSLH

-34 PDDLAKRAAELG
+34 PDDLARRAAELG

-80 AYCCGIGRSRTERKN
+80 AYCCGIGRSRTERTN
-95 YTMDTRDLVGKPGH
+95 YTMDTRDLAGKPGH

-147 DYGLLHE
+147 DYELLHE

-205 LPMELNAMRTLREL
+205 LPMELNAMQTLREL

-385 EGHDE
+385 EGHDD

-407 FLMWLCEDGMHR
+407 FLMWLCEDGLRR

-439 NKPEGMHVIHTHKS
+439 NKPKGMHVIHTHKS
-453 PDEQWVRHQVEA
+453 PDEQWVRKQVEA

-511 MVGPGRGCVTPDTM
+511 MVGPGRG
-525 ILTPNGA
+525 
-532 KQISKMHVGDY
+532 
-543 VYDEKGDICPITKV
+543 
-557 HQYNVHESMTDLTI
+557 
-571 FQGGHI
+571 
-577 RLTDD
+577 
-582 HMVLIAPAVH
+582 
-592 TQHYEEASN
+592 
-601 PNNKYRQYDDIAPMT
+601 
-616 QRTWVHASQ
+616 
-625 IHKGDWVFVPIPSRQ
+625 
-640 RTIVDRFDL
+640 
-649 AQFIPDNIKDRC
+649 
-661 VVTDDAIIRH
+661 
-671 VGFGN
+671 
-676 GHSTN
+676 
-681 ALCIH
+681 
-686 AISRATGISRNA
+686 
-698 LHDYIRN
+698 
-705 RVVTQQATIS
+705 
-715 RLNEYMLQYGLTAE
+715 
-729 EWKMQFTGYHHD
+729 
-741 EICPRYID
+741 
-749 MNSDL
+749 
-754 ARFVGYYI
+754 
-762 ADGDVH
+762 
-768 RGVIDLAF
+768 
-776 NTNDTTYINEYAQ
+776 
-789 LSQRIFGQQMSLEVH
+789 
-804 ANKPNLTTGHITSPI
+804 
-819 IAAFIKSLV
+819 
-828 PDTVENKRIPQ
+828 
-839 LFMEQNDAFT
+839 
-849 LSLLTGLIDGDG
+849 
-861 SIRDKGKIKYTS
+861 
-873 ISKTLIY
+873 
-880 QIRFLFLSLG
+880 
-890 EIGTV
+890 
-895 FTRHHVNHPTWHD
+895 
-908 SYTLSY
+908 
-914 TTSPLF
+914 
-920 EKLFNVPDKKGRQGT
+920 
-935 HTVTTID
+935 
-942 GYICMR
+942 
-948 VKNNAQFNYK
+948 
-958 GTVYDLTVDTQSE
+958 
-971 PSYTTEAGI
+971 
-980 IHNSGAGSLLNYL
+980 SGAGSLLNYL

-1294 LDRPGALNMGMD
+1294 LDRPGSLNMGMD

-1409 VRADQLRK
+1409 VRADQLSK

-1427 DMPDGVNNVRS
+1427 DMPHGANVRT
-1438 IEPLDLQDW
+1438 IEPIDYKDW
-1447 LIGLFLADGHSPKHG
+1447 LIGLFLANGHSPKLG

-1489 NIHLTMTDG
+1489 NIHLTMADG
-1498 REHGSGVTWHVVFAQ
+1498 HKYGAGITWHVVFSQ

-1566 DGTDQAQIL
+1566 DGTDQTQIL

-1601 RGDKLAWIVS
+1601 RRDKLAWIVS

-1647 DMNIPYCIRVRYLA
+1647 DMSIPYCVRKRYLS
-1661 GKRNHM
+1661 GTKNHM
-1667 TPGVNLVKARQH
+1667 TPGVNIVKVRQH

-1764 KGIVG
+1764 QGIVD

-1793 ASGSYSFNRSH
+1793 ASGSYSFNHCLSGDTLLYRAGASNKDKKFPTNEITVEEVYRRFNASAARNSHDASIRAEDPNDGLFVICRDADGRARKHKVKNVFKQGVQPLYEVKLENGKSGKFTANHRLQAADGTYKRVDELVIGEDALWCCDFVYEKDHDRYTLTDASVNCTNGKHLGATRTMSGGKCGQNGYPTYLSKIVSIEYVGEDMTYDVEINSVEHNFFANGICSHNSH

-1885 GVGAAAQTIVDERH
+1885 GVGVAAQTIVDERH

-1928 AGALDNLGWTRRAL
+1928 AGALDGLGWTRRAL

-1947 DLAEFRKKWFKEREK
+1947 DLAEFRKKWFKDKEK
-1962 NVGQLSLGLDIGTSV
+1962 NTGQLSLGLDLGTSV
-1977 SATGDGS
+1977 SIPGN
-1984 DDAGRT
+1984 DAVRT
-1990 VSDVDAFYADG
+1990 TSNIDAFYADG

-2039 PEDWSQLARLEADE
+2039 PEDWSQLSRLEADE
-2053 WLEGKRKES
+2053 WLEKKRKES
-2062 ARQNREGVEIGGKRY
+2062 AHQSLDGVEIEGKRY
-2077 RIINVSDV
+2077 QMINVSDV

-2092 RVVFTAMVEDVT
+2092 CVVFTAMVEDVT

-2118 GKGAMVFLIDWG
+2118 GKGATVFLIDWG

-2153 VWNGMPKPSPNAVV
+2153 VWNGMPKPSPNSIV

-2180 TSVIADGVRTLQYDA
+2180 TSVIADGVRMLPYDT
-2195 VRFQGRKERA
+2195 VRFQGRKEQA
-2205 DELMGRL
+2205 DELMSRL

-2219 SDPSSVAYLIPRVS
+2219 NDPASTAYLVPRVS
-2233 LPDRNAYDR
+2233 LPNKHAYDR
-2242 FVADHVMHAKYD
+2242 FVADQLMHAKYD
-2254 DLYGMAIVTYD
+2254 DLYGTAIVTYD
-2265 GCADDDSDRVMRLAQ
+2265 GCDDDDANHIMRLAQ
-2280 TVGMVRYARDKYGAT
+2280 TMGMVRYARDKYGAT
-2295 VTKVRLPMAESE
+2295 VTKVRLPIAESE

>member
-1 MSTSEPVMVNN
+1 MEWRMETPATTATSNSH
-12 GDRTYVSLH
+12 TYVSLH

-34 PDDLAKRAAELG
+34 PDDLARRAAELG

-80 AYCCGIGRSRTERKN
+80 AYCCGIGRSRTERTN
-95 YTMDTRDLVGKPGH
+95 YTMETRDLAGKPGH

-147 DYGLLHE
+147 DYELLHE

-205 LPMELNAMRTLREL
+205 LPMELNAMQTLREL

-385 EGHDE
+385 EGHDD

-407 FLMWLCEDGMHR
+407 FLMWLCEDGLRR

-439 NKPEGMHVIHTHKS
+439 NKPKGMHVIHTHKS
-453 PDEQWVRHQVEA
+453 PDEQWVRKQVEA
-465 GRTRDDMIQ
+465 GKTRDDMIQ

-511 MVGPGRGCVTPDTM
+511 MVGPGRG
-525 ILTPNGA
+525 
-532 KQISKMHVGDY
+532 
-543 VYDEKGDICPITKV
+543 
-557 HQYNVHESMTDLTI
+557 
-571 FQGGHI
+571 
-577 RLTDD
+577 
-582 HMVLIAPAVH
+582 
-592 TQHYEEASN
+592 
-601 PNNKYRQYDDIAPMT
+601 
-616 QRTWVHASQ
+616 
-625 IHKGDWVFVPIPSRQ
+625 
-640 RTIVDRFDL
+640 
-649 AQFIPDNIKDRC
+649 
-661 VVTDDAIIRH
+661 
-671 VGFGN
+671 
-676 GHSTN
+676 
-681 ALCIH
+681 
-686 AISRATGISRNA
+686 
-698 LHDYIRN
+698 
-705 RVVTQQATIS
+705 
-715 RLNEYMLQYGLTAE
+715 
-729 EWKMQFTGYHHD
+729 
-741 EICPRYID
+741 
-749 MNSDL
+749 
-754 ARFVGYYI
+754 
-762 ADGDVH
+762 
-768 RGVIDLAF
+768 
-776 NTNDTTYINEYAQ
+776 
-789 LSQRIFGQQMSLEVH
+789 
-804 ANKPNLTTGHITSPI
+804 
-819 IAAFIKSLV
+819 
-828 PDTVENKRIPQ
+828 
-839 LFMEQNDAFT
+839 
-849 LSLLTGLIDGDG
+849 
-861 SIRDKGKIKYTS
+861 
-873 ISKTLIY
+873 
-880 QIRFLFLSLG
+880 
-890 EIGTV
+890 
-895 FTRHHVNHPTWHD
+895 
-908 SYTLSY
+908 
-914 TTSPLF
+914 
-920 EKLFNVPDKKGRQGT
+920 
-935 HTVTTID
+935 
-942 GYICMR
+942 
-948 VKNNAQFNYK
+948 
-958 GTVYDLTVDTQSE
+958 
-971 PSYTTEAGI
+971 
-980 IHNSGAGSLLNYL
+980 SGAGSLLNYL

-1294 LDRPGALNMGMD
+1294 LDRPGSLNMGMD

-1317 KIEYFSPDAEDILKD
+1317 KIEYFSPDAEDVLKD

-1409 VRADQLRK
+1409 VRADQLSK

-1427 DMPDGVNNVRS
+1427 DMPHGANVRT
-1438 IEPLDLQDW
+1438 IEPIDYKDW
-1447 LIGLFLADGHSPKHG
+1447 LIGLFLANGHSPKLG

-1489 NIHLTMTDG
+1489 NIHLTMADG
-1498 REHGSGVTWHVVFAQ
+1498 HKYGAGITWHVVFSQ

-1566 DGTDQAQIL
+1566 DGTDQTQIL

-1611 YSDIEHRIRPIARDY
+1611 YSDVEHRIRPIARDY
-1626 SGHDGCNGY
+1626 SGHNGCNGY
-1635 YIPRKYLERYHD
+1635 YIPRKYLERYHY
-1647 DMNIPYCIRVRYLA
+1647 DMNIPYCVRKRYL
-1661 GKRNHM
+1661 GGTKNHM
-1667 TPGVNLVKARQH
+1667 TPGVNIVKVRQH

-1764 KGIVG
+1764 KGIVD

-1793 ASGSYSFNRSH
+1793 ASGSYSFNHCLSGDTLLYRAGASNKDKKFPTNEITVEEVYRRFNASAARNSHDASIRAEDPNDGLFVICRDADGRARKHKVKNVFKQGVQPLYEVKLENGKSGKFTANHRLQTADGTYKRVDKLVIGEDTLWCCDFVYEKDHANASTNCTNGKHLGTTRTMGRVKRGQKGYPTYLSKIVSIEYVGDDMTYDVEIDSVEHNFFANGICSHNSH

-1885 GVGAAAQTIVDERH
+1885 GVGVAAQTIVDERH

-1928 AGALDNLGWTRRAL
+1928 AGALDGLGWTRRAL

-1947 DLAEFRKKWFKEREK
+1947 DLAEFRKKWFKDKEK
-1962 NVGQLSLGLDIGTSV
+1962 NTGQLSLGLDLGTSV
-1977 SATGDGS
+1977 SIPGN
-1984 DDAGRT
+1984 DAVRT
-1990 VSDVDAFYADG
+1990 TSNIDAFYADG

-2039 PEDWSQLARLEADE
+2039 PEDWSQLSRLEADE
-2053 WLEGKRKES
+2053 WLEKKRKES
-2062 ARQNREGVEIGGKRY
+2062 AHQDRDGVEIEGKRY
-2077 RIINVSDV
+2077 QMINVSDV

-2118 GKGAMVFLIDWG
+2118 GKGATVFLIDWG

-2153 VWNGMPKPSPNAVV
+2153 VWNGMPKPSPNSIV

-2180 TSVIADGVRTLQYDA
+2180 TSVIADGVRMLPYDT
-2195 VRFQGRKERA
+2195 VRFQGRKEQA
-2205 DELMGRL
+2205 DELMSRL

-2219 SDPSSVAYLIPRVS
+2219 NDPASTAYLVPRVS
-2233 LPDRNAYDR
+2233 LPNKHAYDR
-2242 FVADHVMHAKYD
+2242 FVADQLMHAKYD
-2254 DLYGMAIVTYD
+2254 DLYGTAIVTYD
-2265 GCADDDSDRVMRLAQ
+2265 GCDDDDANHVMRLAQ
-2280 TVGMVRYARDKYGAT
+2280 TMGMVRYARDKYSAT
-2295 VTKVRLPMAESE
+2295 VTKVRLPIAESE

>member
-1 MSTSEPVMVNN
+1 MEAPATTATTSS
-12 GDRTYVSLH
+12 RTYVSLH

-80 AYCCGIGRSRTERKN
+80 AYCCGIGRSRTERTN
-95 YTMDTRDLVGKPGH
+95 YTMDTRDLAGKPGH

-147 DYGLLHE
+147 DYDLLHE

-205 LPMELNAMRTLREL
+205 LSMELSAMQTLREL

-313 GEDGRVER
+313 GENGRVEQ

-350 PKYDVTTDVRYE
+350 PRYDVTTDVRYE

-390 VNEISDYLDAS
+390 VNKVSDYLDAG

-407 FLMWLCEDGMHR
+407 FLMWLCEDGLRR

-424 IDAGGNPMPEEMWIR
+424 IDAGGNPMPDEMWIR

-453 PDEQWVRHQVEA
+453 PDEQWVRKQVEA

-511 MVGPGRGCVTPDTM
+511 MVGPGRG
-525 ILTPNGA
+525 
-532 KQISKMHVGDY
+532 
-543 VYDEKGDICPITKV
+543 
-557 HQYNVHESMTDLTI
+557 
-571 FQGGHI
+571 
-577 RLTDD
+577 
-582 HMVLIAPAVH
+582 
-592 TQHYEEASN
+592 
-601 PNNKYRQYDDIAPMT
+601 
-616 QRTWVHASQ
+616 
-625 IHKGDWVFVPIPSRQ
+625 
-640 RTIVDRFDL
+640 
-649 AQFIPDNIKDRC
+649 
-661 VVTDDAIIRH
+661 
-671 VGFGN
+671 
-676 GHSTN
+676 
-681 ALCIH
+681 
-686 AISRATGISRNA
+686 
-698 LHDYIRN
+698 
-705 RVVTQQATIS
+705 
-715 RLNEYMLQYGLTAE
+715 
-729 EWKMQFTGYHHD
+729 
-741 EICPRYID
+741 
-749 MNSDL
+749 
-754 ARFVGYYI
+754 
-762 ADGDVH
+762 
-768 RGVIDLAF
+768 
-776 NTNDTTYINEYAQ
+776 
-789 LSQRIFGQQMSLEVH
+789 
-804 ANKPNLTTGHITSPI
+804 
-819 IAAFIKSLV
+819 
-828 PDTVENKRIPQ
+828 
-839 LFMEQNDAFT
+839 
-849 LSLLTGLIDGDG
+849 
-861 SIRDKGKIKYTS
+861 
-873 ISKTLIY
+873 
-880 QIRFLFLSLG
+880 
-890 EIGTV
+890 
-895 FTRHHVNHPTWHD
+895 
-908 SYTLSY
+908 
-914 TTSPLF
+914 
-920 EKLFNVPDKKGRQGT
+920 
-935 HTVTTID
+935 
-942 GYICMR
+942 
-948 VKNNAQFNYK
+948 
-958 GTVYDLTVDTQSE
+958 
-971 PSYTTEAGI
+971 
-980 IHNSGAGSLLNYL
+980 SGAGSLLNYL

-1043 GKDSTAM
+1043 GNDSTAM

-1062 IKAASRVLFDCS
+1062 IKAAARVLFDCS
-1074 SCRTM
+1074 SCRMM

-1109 LSDELTDETDANGR
+1109 LSDELTDKTDANGR

-1275 RLITEGKADSL
+1275 RLITEGSADSL

-1306 KEFIERKRDKG
+1306 KEFIERKRDKS
-1317 KIEYFSPDAEDILKD
+1317 KIKYFSPDAEEVLKK

-1340 RDSIVMTSEGE
+1340 RDSIVMTSDGE
-1351 KYIQDIH
+1351 KPIQDIRI
-1358 VGDKVL
+1358 GDKVL

-1380 IRETLRIR
+1380 VRDTLRIR

-1427 DMPDGVNNVRS
+1427 DMPHGANVRT
-1438 IEPLDLQDW
+1438 IEPLDYKDW
-1447 LIGLFLADGHSPKHG
+1447 LIGLFLANGHSPKHG

-1489 NIHLTMTDG
+1489 NIHLTMADG
-1498 REHGSGVTWHVVFAQ
+1498 HKYGAGITWHVVFSQ

-1520 GHFGKQAVQN
+1520 GHFGKQAVRN

-1566 DGTDQAQIL
+1566 DGTDQTQIL

-1647 DMNIPYCIRVRYLA
+1647 DMNIPYCVRKRYL
-1661 GKRNHM
+1661 GGTKNHM
-1667 TPGVNLVKARQH
+1667 TPGVNIVKVRQH

-1693 KILSVMPD
+1693 KILSVVPD

-1755 LAHKDKAKI
+1755 LAHKDQSKI
-1764 KGIVG
+1764 NDVLK
-1769 KAHDRAAQNNV
+1769 KAHERAAQNNV
-1780 PKEIVDEFCDMAV
+1780 PEDVVNQFCDMAE
-1793 ASGSYSFNRSH
+1793 AAGKYNFNSSH

-1825 FLSSVAQIKPQM
+1825 FLSSVSQIKPQM

-1885 GVGAAAQTIVDERH
+1885 GVGVAAQTIVDERH

-1942 EASVG
+1942 EASVD

-1962 NVGQLSLGLDIGTSV
+1962 NVGQLSLGLDLGTSV
-1977 SATGDGS
+1977 SVPGDGG
-1984 DDAGRT
+1984 DDAVRT
-1990 VSDVDAFYADG
+1990 VSDVDALYADG

-2034 YFSVT
+2034 YFSVM
-2039 PEDWSQLARLEADE
+2039 PEDWSQLSRLEADE

-2062 ARQNREGVEIGGKRY
+2062 ARQNRDGVEIEGKRY
-2077 RIINVSDV
+2077 RMINVSDV

-2104 PKFGDTRGYRLFKS
+2104 PKFGDTRGYRLFKN
-2118 GKGAMVFLIDWG
+2118 GKGATVFLIDWG

-2153 VWNGMPKPSPNAVV
+2153 VWSGMPKPSPNSVV
-2167 LVWGRVNVSDKFP
+2167 LVWGRVSVSDKFP
-2180 TSVIADGVRTLQYDA
+2180 TSVIADGVRMLPYDA
-2195 VRFQGRKERA
+2195 VRFQGRKEQS

-2212 RDIAARA
+2212 REIAAME
-2219 SDPSSVAYLIPRVS
+2219 SDPASTAYLVPRVS
-2233 LPDRNAYDR
+2233 LPSRKAYDC
-2242 FVADHVMHAKYD
+2242 FVVDPLMHAKYD
-2254 DLYGMAIVTYD
+2254 DLYGTAIVTYD
-2265 GCADDDSDRVMRLAQ
+2265 GCDDDDADHIMRLAQ
-2280 TVGMVRYARDKYGAT
+2280 TMGMVRYARDKYGAT
-2295 VTKVRLPMAESE
+2295 VTKVRLPIAESE

>member
-1 MSTSEPVMVNN
+1 MANN

-66 ACHEHNVKPIMGME
+66 ACHEYNVKPIMGME

-95 YTMDTRDLVGKPGH
+95 YTMDTRDLAGKPGH

-147 DYGLLHE
+147 DYELLHE

-337 PFIDPSDTDAYIL
+337 PFIDPSDTDAYFL

-385 EGHDE
+385 EGHEE
-390 VNEISDYLDAS
+390 VNEVSDYLDAS

-407 FLMWLCEDGMHR
+407 FLMWLCEDGLR
-419 RVIPK
+419 KRVIPK

-453 PDEQWVRHQVEA
+453 PDEQWVKKQVEA

-511 MVGPGRGCVTPDTM
+511 MVGPGRG
-525 ILTPNGA
+525 
-532 KQISKMHVGDY
+532 
-543 VYDEKGDICPITKV
+543 
-557 HQYNVHESMTDLTI
+557 
-571 FQGGHI
+571 
-577 RLTDD
+577 
-582 HMVLIAPAVH
+582 
-592 TQHYEEASN
+592 
-601 PNNKYRQYDDIAPMT
+601 
-616 QRTWVHASQ
+616 
-625 IHKGDWVFVPIPSRQ
+625 
-640 RTIVDRFDL
+640 
-649 AQFIPDNIKDRC
+649 
-661 VVTDDAIIRH
+661 
-671 VGFGN
+671 
-676 GHSTN
+676 
-681 ALCIH
+681 
-686 AISRATGISRNA
+686 
-698 LHDYIRN
+698 
-705 RVVTQQATIS
+705 
-715 RLNEYMLQYGLTAE
+715 
-729 EWKMQFTGYHHD
+729 
-741 EICPRYID
+741 
-749 MNSDL
+749 
-754 ARFVGYYI
+754 
-762 ADGDVH
+762 
-768 RGVIDLAF
+768 
-776 NTNDTTYINEYAQ
+776 
-789 LSQRIFGQQMSLEVH
+789 
-804 ANKPNLTTGHITSPI
+804 
-819 IAAFIKSLV
+819 
-828 PDTVENKRIPQ
+828 
-839 LFMEQNDAFT
+839 
-849 LSLLTGLIDGDG
+849 
-861 SIRDKGKIKYTS
+861 
-873 ISKTLIY
+873 
-880 QIRFLFLSLG
+880 
-890 EIGTV
+890 
-895 FTRHHVNHPTWHD
+895 
-908 SYTLSY
+908 
-914 TTSPLF
+914 
-920 EKLFNVPDKKGRQGT
+920 
-935 HTVTTID
+935 
-942 GYICMR
+942 
-948 VKNNAQFNYK
+948 
-958 GTVYDLTVDTQSE
+958 
-971 PSYTTEAGI
+971 
-980 IHNSGAGSLLNYL
+980 SGASSLLNYL

-1029 GRDDILWPHLREVY
+1029 GRDDILWPHLREAY

-1062 IKAASRVLFDCS
+1062 IKAAARVLFDCS

-1109 LSDELTDETDANGR
+1109 LRDELTDETDANGR

-1294 LDRPGALNMGMD
+1294 LDRPGALLLNMD
-1306 KEFIERKRDKG
+1306 KEFVYNKQHRNDLT
-1317 KIEYFSPDAEDILKD
+1317 YFSPEAKDVLED
-1332 TYGLACVA
+1332 TYALC
-1340 RDSIVMTSEGE
+1340 IYQE
-1351 KYIQDIH
+1351 
-1358 VGDKVL
+1358 
-1364 AEDCQWHNVS
+1364 
-1374 AWYDKG
+1374 
-1380 IRETLRIR
+1380 ET
-1388 TDFGGELVCTPD
+1388 
-1400 HKILTSDGW
+1400 
-1409 VRADQLRK
+1409 
-1417 GMLIK
+1417 
-1422 GAMPS
+1422 
-1427 DMPDGVNNVRS
+1427 
-1438 IEPLDLQDW
+1438 
-1447 LIGLFLADGHSPKHG
+1447 
-1462 VPNISCGSRENA
+1462 
-1474 ERIAEIARTVLPDMQ
+1474 
-1489 NIHLTMTDG
+1489 
-1498 REHGSGVTWHVVFAQ
+1498 
-1513 TPSGTHN
+1513 
-1520 GHFGKQAVQN
+1520 
-1530 DMNALLKQYGLFG
+1530 
-1543 KVKDEKKWPEKY
+1543 
-1555 SFSTIIGIIEG
+1555 
-1566 DGTDQAQIL
+1566 
-1575 TLKHHDLAYSVYK
+1575 
-1588 ALLEYGIHASIYL
+1588 
-1601 RGDKLAWIVS
+1601 
-1611 YSDIEHRIRPIARDY
+1611 
-1626 SGHDGCNGY
+1626 
-1635 YIPRKYLERYHD
+1635 
-1647 DMNIPYCIRVRYLA
+1647 
-1661 GKRNHM
+1661 
-1667 TPGVNLVKARQH
+1667 
-1679 FGWSCHD
+1679 
-1686 DEHPTWG
+1686 
-1693 KILSVMPD
+1693 
-1701 GMHHVY
+1701 
-1707 DITVDDNH
+1707 
-1715 SFLCNDLFLSNCFQ
+1715 
-1729 ESLMLLSENKNIV
+1729 MLLSQNKHIV
-1742 GFTPGEADTMRKI
+1742 GFTESESDTMRKI

-1764 KGIVG
+1764 DSIV
-1769 KAHDRAAQNNV
+1769 ALARQRAAENHV
-1780 PKEIVDEFCDMAV
+1780 PKEIVKTFCDLAV
-1793 ASGSYSFNRSH
+1793 ASGSYQFNHCLCGDTLLYRAGTSNKDKKFQTNEITVEEVYRRFNASAARNSPDAPIRSKYRSKNPNHGLFIICRDDDGRARKHKVKNVFKQGVQPLYEVRLVNGKSGKFTANHRLQVADGSYKRVDELVVGDDELWCCDFVYEKDHNKYPLTNASANRAKGKHWGLTRQGSDNIGYYDGSFIRFQAYHDAFDGVCECCGKHLEPGERYETHHIDGNRQNNETSNLENLCVSCHKRKHYAMGRVKRGQKGYPTYLSKIVSIEYVGEDMTYDVEIDSVEHNFFANGICSHNSH

-2118 GKGAMVFLIDWG
+2118 GKGATVFLIDWG

-2233 LPDRNAYDR
+2233 LPDRKTYDR

-2265 GCADDDSDRVMRLAQ
+2265 GCADDDSDRIMRLAQ

>member
-1 MSTSEPVMVNN
+1 MEWRMEIPATTATSNSH
-12 GDRTYVSLH
+12 TYVSLH

-34 PDDLAKRAAELG
+34 PDDLARRAAELG

-80 AYCCGIGRSRTERKN
+80 AYCCGIGRSRTERTN
-95 YTMDTRDLVGKPGH
+95 YTMDTRDLAGKPGH

-147 DYGLLHE
+147 DYELLHE

-205 LPMELNAMRTLREL
+205 LPMELNAMQTLREL

-385 EGHDE
+385 EGHDD

-407 FLMWLCEDGMHR
+407 FLMWLCEDGLRR

-439 NKPEGMHVIHTHKS
+439 NKPKGMHVIHTHKS
-453 PDEQWVRHQVEA
+453 PDEQWVRKQVEA

-511 MVGPGRGCVTPDTM
+511 MVGPGRG
-525 ILTPNGA
+525 
-532 KQISKMHVGDY
+532 
-543 VYDEKGDICPITKV
+543 
-557 HQYNVHESMTDLTI
+557 
-571 FQGGHI
+571 
-577 RLTDD
+577 
-582 HMVLIAPAVH
+582 
-592 TQHYEEASN
+592 
-601 PNNKYRQYDDIAPMT
+601 
-616 QRTWVHASQ
+616 
-625 IHKGDWVFVPIPSRQ
+625 
-640 RTIVDRFDL
+640 
-649 AQFIPDNIKDRC
+649 
-661 VVTDDAIIRH
+661 
-671 VGFGN
+671 
-676 GHSTN
+676 
-681 ALCIH
+681 
-686 AISRATGISRNA
+686 
-698 LHDYIRN
+698 
-705 RVVTQQATIS
+705 
-715 RLNEYMLQYGLTAE
+715 
-729 EWKMQFTGYHHD
+729 
-741 EICPRYID
+741 
-749 MNSDL
+749 
-754 ARFVGYYI
+754 
-762 ADGDVH
+762 
-768 RGVIDLAF
+768 
-776 NTNDTTYINEYAQ
+776 
-789 LSQRIFGQQMSLEVH
+789 
-804 ANKPNLTTGHITSPI
+804 
-819 IAAFIKSLV
+819 
-828 PDTVENKRIPQ
+828 
-839 LFMEQNDAFT
+839 
-849 LSLLTGLIDGDG
+849 
-861 SIRDKGKIKYTS
+861 
-873 ISKTLIY
+873 
-880 QIRFLFLSLG
+880 
-890 EIGTV
+890 
-895 FTRHHVNHPTWHD
+895 
-908 SYTLSY
+908 
-914 TTSPLF
+914 
-920 EKLFNVPDKKGRQGT
+920 
-935 HTVTTID
+935 
-942 GYICMR
+942 
-948 VKNNAQFNYK
+948 
-958 GTVYDLTVDTQSE
+958 
-971 PSYTTEAGI
+971 
-980 IHNSGAGSLLNYL
+980 SGAGSLLNYL

-1079 TPEQRRAGKDESITL
+1079 TPEQRRTGKDESITL

-1294 LDRPGALNMGMD
+1294 LDRPGSLNMGMD

-1409 VRADQLRK
+1409 VRADQLSK

-1427 DMPDGVNNVRS
+1427 DMPHGANVRT
-1438 IEPLDLQDW
+1438 IEPIDYKDW
-1447 LIGLFLADGHSPKHG
+1447 LIGLFLANGHSPKLG

-1489 NIHLTMTDG
+1489 NIHLTMADG
-1498 REHGSGVTWHVVFAQ
+1498 HKYGAGITWHVVFSQ

-1566 DGTDQAQIL
+1566 DGTDQTQIL

-1601 RGDKLAWIVS
+1601 RRDKLAWIVS

-1647 DMNIPYCIRVRYLA
+1647 DMSIPYCVRKRYLS
-1661 GKRNHM
+1661 GTKNHM
-1667 TPGVNLVKARQH
+1667 TPGVNIVKVRQH

-1764 KGIVG
+1764 KGIVD

-1793 ASGSYSFNRSH
+1793 ASGSYSFNHCLSGDTLLYRAGASNKDKKFPTNEITVEEVYRRFNASAARNSHDASIRAEDPNDGLFVICRDADGRARKHKVKNVFKQGVQPLYEVKLENGKSGKFTANHRLQTADGTYKRVDKLVIGEDTLWCCDFVYEKDHANASTNCTNGKHLGTTRTMGRVKRGQKGYPTYLSKIVSIEYVGDDMTYDVEIDSVEHNFFANGICSHNSH

-1885 GVGAAAQTIVDERH
+1885 GVGVAAQTIVDERH

-1928 AGALDNLGWTRRAL
+1928 AGALDGLGWTRRAL

-1947 DLAEFRKKWFKEREK
+1947 DLAEFRKKWFKDKEK
-1962 NVGQLSLGLDIGTSV
+1962 NTGQLSLGLDLGTSV
-1977 SATGDGS
+1977 SIPGN
-1984 DDAGRT
+1984 DAVRT
-1990 VSDVDAFYADG
+1990 TSNIDAFYADG

-2039 PEDWSQLARLEADE
+2039 PEDWSQLSRLEADE
-2053 WLEGKRKES
+2053 WLEKKRKES
-2062 ARQNREGVEIGGKRY
+2062 AHQDRDGVEIEGKRY
-2077 RIINVSDV
+2077 QMINVSDV

-2118 GKGAMVFLIDWG
+2118 GKGATVFLIDWG

-2153 VWNGMPKPSPNAVV
+2153 VWNGMPKPSPNSIV

-2180 TSVIADGVRTLQYDA
+2180 TSVIADGVRMLPYDT
-2195 VRFQGRKERA
+2195 VRFQGRKEQA
-2205 DELMGRL
+2205 DELMSRL

-2219 SDPSSVAYLIPRVS
+2219 NDPASTAYLVPRVS
-2233 LPDRNAYDR
+2233 LPNKHAYDR
-2242 FVADHVMHAKYD
+2242 FVADQLMHAKYD
-2254 DLYGMAIVTYD
+2254 DLYGTAIVTYD
-2265 GCADDDSDRVMRLAQ
+2265 GCDDDDANHIMRLAQ
-2280 TVGMVRYARDKYGAT
+2280 TMGMVRYARDKYDAT
-2295 VTKVRLPMAESE
+2295 VTKVRLPIAESE

>member
-337 PFIDPSDTDAYIL
+337 PFIDPSDTDAYFL

-385 EGHDE
+385 EGHEE
-390 VNEISDYLDAS
+390 VNEVSDYLDAS

-407 FLMWLCEDGMHR
+407 FLMWLCEDGMRR

-453 PDEQWVRHQVEA
+453 PDEQWVRHQVEV

-511 MVGPGRGCVTPDTM
+511 MVGPGRG
-525 ILTPNGA
+525 
-532 KQISKMHVGDY
+532 
-543 VYDEKGDICPITKV
+543 
-557 HQYNVHESMTDLTI
+557 
-571 FQGGHI
+571 
-577 RLTDD
+577 
-582 HMVLIAPAVH
+582 
-592 TQHYEEASN
+592 
-601 PNNKYRQYDDIAPMT
+601 
-616 QRTWVHASQ
+616 
-625 IHKGDWVFVPIPSRQ
+625 
-640 RTIVDRFDL
+640 
-649 AQFIPDNIKDRC
+649 
-661 VVTDDAIIRH
+661 
-671 VGFGN
+671 
-676 GHSTN
+676 
-681 ALCIH
+681 
-686 AISRATGISRNA
+686 
-698 LHDYIRN
+698 
-705 RVVTQQATIS
+705 
-715 RLNEYMLQYGLTAE
+715 
-729 EWKMQFTGYHHD
+729 
-741 EICPRYID
+741 
-749 MNSDL
+749 
-754 ARFVGYYI
+754 
-762 ADGDVH
+762 
-768 RGVIDLAF
+768 
-776 NTNDTTYINEYAQ
+776 
-789 LSQRIFGQQMSLEVH
+789 
-804 ANKPNLTTGHITSPI
+804 
-819 IAAFIKSLV
+819 
-828 PDTVENKRIPQ
+828 
-839 LFMEQNDAFT
+839 
-849 LSLLTGLIDGDG
+849 
-861 SIRDKGKIKYTS
+861 
-873 ISKTLIY
+873 
-880 QIRFLFLSLG
+880 
-890 EIGTV
+890 
-895 FTRHHVNHPTWHD
+895 
-908 SYTLSY
+908 
-914 TTSPLF
+914 
-920 EKLFNVPDKKGRQGT
+920 
-935 HTVTTID
+935 
-942 GYICMR
+942 
-948 VKNNAQFNYK
+948 
-958 GTVYDLTVDTQSE
+958 
-971 PSYTTEAGI
+971 
-980 IHNSGAGSLLNYL
+980 SGAGSLLNYL

-1079 TPEQRRAGKDESITL
+1079 TPEQRRAGKDESIML

-1109 LSDELTDETDANGR
+1109 LRDELTDETDANGR

-1186 STASGEPV
+1186 STTSGEPV

-1306 KEFIERKRDKG
+1306 KEFIERKKDKS
-1317 KIEYFSPDAEDILKD
+1317 KIKYFSPDAEEVLKK

-1340 RDSIVMTSEGE
+1340 RDSIVMTSDGE
-1351 KYIQDIH
+1351 KPIQDIRI
-1358 VGDKVL
+1358 GDKVL

-1380 IRETLRIR
+1380 IRETLRIH

-1447 LIGLFLADGHSPKHG
+1447 LIGLFIADGHSPKHG

-1498 REHGSGVTWHVVFAQ
+1498 REHGSGMTWHVVFSQ

-1566 DGTDQAQIL
+1566 DGTDQTQIL

-1635 YIPRKYLERYHD
+1635 YIPRKYLERYHYD
-1647 DMNIPYCIRVRYLA
+1647 RNIPYCVRKRYL
-1661 GKRNHM
+1661 GGTKSHM
-1667 TPGVNLVKARQH
+1667 TPGVNIVKVRQH

-1693 KILSVMPD
+1693 KILSVIPD

-1755 LAHKDKAKI
+1755 LAHKDQSKI
-1764 KGIVG
+1764 NDVLK
-1769 KAHDRAAQNNV
+1769 KAHERAAQNNV
-1780 PKEIVDEFCDMAV
+1780 PEDVVNQFCDMAEAAGKYNFNSCLSGDTLLYRSVSCWRDKKFPGRSIPVEEVYRRFNASAARNSPDAPIRSKYRSKDPNIGLFVICRDDDGRARRHKVKNVFKQGVQPLYEVRLENGKSGKFTANHRLQV
-1793 ASGSYSFNRSH
+1793 ADGSYKRVDELVVGDDELWCCDFVYEKHDNVGQYNWSEVRDGHHKGSRAVGKHNYGVGKDSAFYTNGGYTMFKAYHDAFDGVCECCGKRLEPGERYETHHIDGNRQNNEASNLENLCVSCHKRKHYAMGRVKRGQKGYPTYLSKIVSIEYVGEDMTYDVEIDSVEHNFFANGICSHNSH

-1942 EASVG
+1942 EVSVG

-2118 GKGAMVFLIDWG
+2118 GKGATVFLIDWG

-2242 FVADHVMHAKYD
+2242 FVADPVMHAKYD

>member
-1 MSTSEPVMVNN
+1 MEWRMETPATTATSNSH
-12 GDRTYVSLH
+12 TYVSLH

-34 PDDLAKRAAELG
+34 PDDLARRAAELG

-80 AYCCGIGRSRTERKN
+80 AYCCGIGRSRTERTN
-95 YTMDTRDLVGKPGH
+95 YTMETRDLAGKPGH

-147 DYGLLHE
+147 DYELLHE

-205 LPMELNAMRTLREL
+205 LPMELNAMQTLREL

-385 EGHDE
+385 EGHDD

-407 FLMWLCEDGMHR
+407 FLMWLCEDGLRR

-439 NKPEGMHVIHTHKS
+439 NKPKGMHVIHTHKS
-453 PDEQWVRHQVEA
+453 PDEQWVRKQVEA
-465 GRTRDDMIQ
+465 GKTRDDMIQ

-511 MVGPGRGCVTPDTM
+511 MVGPGRG
-525 ILTPNGA
+525 
-532 KQISKMHVGDY
+532 
-543 VYDEKGDICPITKV
+543 
-557 HQYNVHESMTDLTI
+557 
-571 FQGGHI
+571 
-577 RLTDD
+577 
-582 HMVLIAPAVH
+582 
-592 TQHYEEASN
+592 
-601 PNNKYRQYDDIAPMT
+601 
-616 QRTWVHASQ
+616 
-625 IHKGDWVFVPIPSRQ
+625 
-640 RTIVDRFDL
+640 
-649 AQFIPDNIKDRC
+649 
-661 VVTDDAIIRH
+661 
-671 VGFGN
+671 
-676 GHSTN
+676 
-681 ALCIH
+681 
-686 AISRATGISRNA
+686 
-698 LHDYIRN
+698 
-705 RVVTQQATIS
+705 
-715 RLNEYMLQYGLTAE
+715 
-729 EWKMQFTGYHHD
+729 
-741 EICPRYID
+741 
-749 MNSDL
+749 
-754 ARFVGYYI
+754 
-762 ADGDVH
+762 
-768 RGVIDLAF
+768 
-776 NTNDTTYINEYAQ
+776 
-789 LSQRIFGQQMSLEVH
+789 
-804 ANKPNLTTGHITSPI
+804 
-819 IAAFIKSLV
+819 
-828 PDTVENKRIPQ
+828 
-839 LFMEQNDAFT
+839 
-849 LSLLTGLIDGDG
+849 
-861 SIRDKGKIKYTS
+861 
-873 ISKTLIY
+873 
-880 QIRFLFLSLG
+880 
-890 EIGTV
+890 
-895 FTRHHVNHPTWHD
+895 
-908 SYTLSY
+908 
-914 TTSPLF
+914 
-920 EKLFNVPDKKGRQGT
+920 
-935 HTVTTID
+935 
-942 GYICMR
+942 
-948 VKNNAQFNYK
+948 
-958 GTVYDLTVDTQSE
+958 
-971 PSYTTEAGI
+971 
-980 IHNSGAGSLLNYL
+980 SGAGSLLNYL

-1294 LDRPGALNMGMD
+1294 LDRPGSLNMGMD

-1340 RDSIVMTSEGE
+1340 QDSIVMTSEGE

-1409 VRADQLRK
+1409 VRADQLSK

-1427 DMPDGVNNVRS
+1427 DMPHGANVRT
-1438 IEPLDLQDW
+1438 IEPIDYKDW
-1447 LIGLFLADGHSPKHG
+1447 LIGLFLANGHSPKLG

-1489 NIHLTMTDG
+1489 NIHLTMADG
-1498 REHGSGVTWHVVFAQ
+1498 HKYGAGITWHVVFSQ

-1566 DGTDQAQIL
+1566 DGTDQTQIL

-1601 RGDKLAWIVS
+1601 RRDKLAWIVS

-1647 DMNIPYCIRVRYLA
+1647 DMSIPYCVRKRYL
-1661 GKRNHM
+1661 GGTKSHM
-1667 TPGVNLVKARQH
+1667 TPGVNIVKVRQH

-1764 KGIVG
+1764 QGIVD

-1793 ASGSYSFNRSH
+1793 ASGSYSFNHCLSGDTLLYRAGASNKDKKFPTNEITVEEVYRRFNASAARNSHDASIRAEDPNDGLFVICRDADGRARKHKVKNVFKQGVQPLYEVKLENGKSGKFTANHRLQTADGTYKRVDKLVIGEDTLWCCDFVYEKDHDRYTLTDASVNCTNGKHLGATRTMSGGKCGQNGYPTYLSKIVSIEYVGEDMTYDVEIDSVEHNFFANGICSHNSH

-1885 GVGAAAQTIVDERH
+1885 GVGVAAQTIVDERH

-1922 LKALVS
+1922 LKVLVS
-1928 AGALDNLGWTRRAL
+1928 AGALDGLGWTRRAL

-1947 DLAEFRKKWFKEREK
+1947 DLAEFRKKWFKDKEK
-1962 NVGQLSLGLDIGTSV
+1962 NTGQLSLGLDLGTSV
-1977 SATGDGS
+1977 SIPGN
-1984 DDAGRT
+1984 DAVRT
-1990 VSDVDAFYADG
+1990 TSNIDAFYADG

-2039 PEDWSQLARLEADE
+2039 PEDWSQLSRLEADE
-2053 WLEGKRKES
+2053 WLEKKRKES
-2062 ARQNREGVEIGGKRY
+2062 AHQDRDGVEIEGKRY
-2077 RIINVSDV
+2077 QMINVSDV

-2118 GKGAMVFLIDWG
+2118 GKGATVFLIDWG

-2153 VWNGMPKPSPNAVV
+2153 VWNGMPKPSPNSIV

-2180 TSVIADGVRTLQYDA
+2180 TSVIADGVRMLPYDT
-2195 VRFQGRKERA
+2195 VRFQGRKEQA
-2205 DELMGRL
+2205 DELMSRL

-2219 SDPSSVAYLIPRVS
+2219 NDPASTAYLVPRVS
-2233 LPDRNAYDR
+2233 LPNKHAYDR
-2242 FVADHVMHAKYD
+2242 FVADQLMHAKYD
-2254 DLYGMAIVTYD
+2254 DLYGTAIVTYD
-2265 GCADDDSDRVMRLAQ
+2265 GCDDDDANHIMRLAQ
-2280 TVGMVRYARDKYGAT
+2280 TMGMVRYARDKYGAT
-2295 VTKVRLPMAESE
+2295 VTKVRLPIAESE